1 MRARKSLIRTILVVT
16 TMPGLVSG
24 IGFSSWITV
33 SSQEIK
39 TTDIK
44 DNNARK
50 VAYSTTTN
58 LYYTTVEKALLE
70 TTSGGTTYI
79 LPGKNPSINNDCSVG
94 SGVTLCIPMTFNDA
108 NGTITAEWDGSRTN
122 GSGTNDDKNKTGIFE
137 NIITDGTHHTPS
149 DSTQQKVDKYRKNQ
163 VFLNSKLTVEQGG
176 YLYIG
181 GVNGSDESL
190 VKNQVTGQY
199 SEITMSSKASLD
211 IEGEVTCWGYIK
223 EADKSNNG
231 SNVIVEKTGTLKTPL
246 VFYDFKGGGVSVAFN
261 SAKIFPLSQWDMPN
275 IQSQLTVNYGGK
287 LVGRWMLNMN
297 NTYYSDDAQILA
309 SDHAFFNMTN
319 ENSKAVIK
327 YNPSSYL
334 YTTWTDSSFRY
345 KKGTKYDPNGKGL
358 TSFDLYGG
366 GEFGTLSVSFK
377 QEIIGEA
384 AITYN
389 IVSSKFDLPI
399 NYRYQ
404 IGLHN
409 GTFNL
414 GNKIKFMPGSLL
426 HVYEDATLNQTNN
439 VIYIQKIDYD
449 AASKDGSY
457 FYPELSSTSSIG
469 NTARLIV
476 DGTYNVN
483 SGNFGGYVETNNS
496 KGQFNISKDAGTT
509 ASVKE
514 AGYKKATI
522 GYSTV
527 ETTSTASTELV
538 ISNSGYKYKANSN
551 INFISKGNYW
561 NLSNGFTI
569 GFNIPY
575 VDEKYVIWKDGK
587 NSIPNLQID
596 DTFTLPTVDDISLNS
611 GVAVL
616 SKWKIGGKEYN
627 PGQSIIFDESI
638 LDNGLKFEPVWVAS
652 GKIITLS
659 FSIKDTDYI
668 TGITP
673 SNADVDNKHFGDSFT
688 SYKAESRSNHRG
700 DSWSGWYCVEEDKK
714 IDEKNKQFTSTL
726 NFETYPKL
734 ANNASLSFQATGS
747 SSCILPSSLIMLPDG
762 LYKQAGLLK
771 PGDIVMS
778 FNHETGRLEPTEIII
793 NDDIDEP
800 EKTYDVVHLIFDN
813 GNETDIVYEHGFFDL
828 TLNKYV
834 YFHTYD
840 ACNFIGH
847 EFVFFKNSNGQFERI
862 KLIQVI
868 INKMVTKVCSPVT
881 ANNLNI
887 ISDNMLSITGGIT
900 GLFNIFEYENESL
913 KYNIKKKNEDIKK
926 YGLLDY
932 SSFDKYLSKEL
943 YDKLPCKYM
952 AISIGK
958 GFISWNTIQSY
969 IDRWAGRL
977 LH

>member
-1 MRARKSLIRTILVVT
+1 MRARKSLIRTIFVVT

-44 DNNARK
+44 DNDARK

-122 GSGTNDDKNKTGIFE
+122 ASGTNDAKNKTGIFE

-149 DSTQQKVDKYRKNQ
+149 DSTQQKVNKYRMNQ

-231 SNVIVEKTGTLKTPL
+231 SNVIVEKSGTLKTPL
-246 VFYDFKGGGVSVAFN
+246 VFYDFKGGSVSVAFN

-287 LVGRWMLNMN
+287 LVGRWLLNMN

-319 ENSKAVIK
+319 KNSKAVIK

-345 KKGTKYDPNGKGL
+345 KKGTKYDPEGKGL

-377 QEIIGEA
+377 QEIVGEV

-389 IVSSKFDLPI
+389 IVSSNFDLPI

-414 GNKIKFMPGSLL
+414 GNKTKFMPGSLL

-439 VIYIQKIDYD
+439 VIYIQSINYD
-449 AASKDGSY
+449 EASNGGSY
-457 FYPELSSTSSIG
+457 FYPELSSSSSIG

-514 AGYKKATI
+514 AGYKKATV

-527 ETTSTASTELV
+527 ETTSTALTELV

-575 VDEKYVIWKDGK
+575 VDEYVIWKDGK

-596 DTFTLPTVDDISLNS
+596 DTFTLPTKDDISLKS
-611 GVAVL
+611 GVAVV
-616 SKWKIGGKEYN
+616 SKWKIGNKEYN
-627 PGQSIIFDESI
+627 PGQTIIFDESI
-638 LDNGLKFEPVWVAS
+638 LVNGLKFEPVWVAS
-652 GKIITLS
+652 QKIITLS
-659 FSIKDTDYI
+659 FTIRDTDYI
-668 TGITP
+668 TKITD
-673 SNADVDNKHFGDSFT
+673 SSADVDNKHFGDSFT
-688 SYKAESRSNHRG
+688 SYKAESKKDLTR
-700 DSWSGWYCVEEDKK
+700 DSWAGWYCVEEDKK
-714 IDEKNKQFTSTL
+714 IDKENKQFTSIL

-734 ANNASLSFQATGS
+734 ADKASLSFQATG

-800 EKTYDVVHLIFDN
+800 EQTYDVIHLIFDN

-834 YFHTYD
+834 YLHTYD

-847 EFVFFKNSNGQFERI
+847 EFVFFKNSNGQIERI

-868 INKMVTKVCSPVT
+868 INKMVTRVCSPVT

-887 ISDNMLSITGGIT
+887 ISDNMLSMPGGIT

-969 IDRWAGRL
+969 IDRWARRIS
-977 LH
+977 HKK

>member
-1 MRARKSLIRTILVVT
+1 MRTRKSLIRTILAVI

-108 NGTITAEWDGSRTN
+108 NGTITAEWDGSRTD
-122 GSGTNDDKNKTGIFE
+122 GSGTNDDKYKTGIFK
-137 NIITDGTHHTPS
+137 NIIIDGTHTPS
-149 DSTQQKVDKYRKNQ
+149 DSTKEKVNKYRMNQ
-163 VFLNSKLTVEQGG
+163 VFLNSKLTVEQDGH
-176 YLYIG
+176 LYIG
-181 GVNGSDESL
+181 GVNGSDENL

-211 IEGEVTCWGYIK
+211 IKGEVTCWGYIK

-231 SNVIVEKTGTLKTPL
+231 SNVIVEKTGTLKVPL
-246 VFYDFKGGGVSVAFN
+246 VFYDFKGGNVSVAFYL
-261 SAKIFPLSQWDMPN
+261 AKIFPLSQWDMPN

-287 LVGRWMLNMN
+287 LVGSWLLNMN
-297 NTYYSDDAQILA
+297 DTYFSGEAKILA
-309 SDHAFFNMTN
+309 SDNAFFNMAN

-334 YTTWTDSSFRY
+334 YTTWTDSSFWY

-358 TSFDLYGG
+358 TNFDLYGG

-377 QEIIGEA
+377 LGVIP
-384 AITYN
+384 YD
-389 IVSSKFDLPI
+389 IVSSEFDLPI

-426 HVYEDATLNQTNN
+426 HVYEEATLNQTNN
-439 VIYIQKIDYD
+439 VIYIQSINYD
-449 AASKDGSY
+449 EASKGGSY
-457 FYPELSSTSSIG
+457 SYPELSSTSSIG

-514 AGYKKATI
+514 AGYKKAKI

-575 VDEKYVIWKDGK
+575 VDKYVIWKDGK
-587 NSIPNLQID
+587 NLIPNLQID

-616 SKWKIGGKEYN
+616 SKWKIGNKEYN
-627 PGQSIIFDESI
+627 PGESIIFDKSI

-659 FSIKDTDYI
+659 FSIKDTKYI
-668 TGITP
+668 TGIDG
-673 SNADVDNKHFGDSFT
+673 SSADVNNKHFGDSFT
-688 SYKAESRSNHRG
+688 SYKAESRSKGEG
-700 DSWSGWYCVEEDKK
+700 DSWAGWYCVEEDKK
-714 IDEKNKQFTSTL
+714 IDKNNKQFTSTL

-734 ANNASLSFQATGS
+734 AEKASLSFQATG

-762 LYKQAGLLK
+762 SHKQAGLLK

-800 EKTYDVVHLIFDN
+800 EQTYDVIHLIFDN

-834 YFHTYD
+834 YLHTYD

-847 EFVFFKNSNGQFERI
+847 EFVFFKNSNSQIERI

-868 INKMVTKVCSPVT
+868 INKMVTRVCSPVT

-887 ISDNMLSITGGIT
+887 ISDNMLSMAGGIT

-913 KYNIKKKNEDIKK
+913 KYDIKKKNEDIKK

-969 IDRWAGRL
+969 IDRWARRIS
-977 LH
+977 H

>member
-50 VAYSTTTN
+50 VAYSTTTS

-122 GSGTNDDKNKTGIFE
+122 GSGTNDDKYKTGIFK
-137 NIITDGTHHTPS
+137 NLITDGTHHTPS
-149 DSTQQKVDKYRKNQ
+149 DSTQQKVDKYRMNQ

-181 GVNGSDESL
+181 GVNGSTESF

-246 VFYDFKGGGVSVAFN
+246 VFYDFKGGFTSVAFN

-287 LVGRWMLNMN
+287 LVGRWLLNMN

-334 YTTWTDSSFRY
+334 YTTWTDSSFWY
-345 KKGTKYDPNGKGL
+345 KKGTKYDPKGKGL

-389 IVSSKFDLPI
+389 IVSSNFDLPI

-449 AASKDGSY
+449 AASKGGSY
-457 FYPELSSTSSIG
+457 SYPELSSASSIG

-514 AGYKKATI
+514 AGFKKATI

-538 ISNSGYKYKANSN
+538 ISNSGYKYKTNSN

-575 VDEKYVIWKDGK
+575 VDKYVIWKNGK

-596 DTFTLPTVDDISLNS
+596 DTFTLPTVDDISLKS

-627 PGQSIIFDESI
+627 PGQSIIFDKSI
-638 LDNGLKFEPVWVAS
+638 LDNGLKFEPVWKAS
-652 GKIITLS
+652 EKIITLS
-659 FSIKDTDYI
+659 FTIKDTKYI
-668 TGITP
+668 INIDG
-673 SNADVDNKHFGDSFT
+673 SSADVDNKHFGNSFT
-688 SYKAESRSNHRG
+688 SYKAESKSNLEG
-700 DSWSGWYCVEEDKK
+700 DSWAGWYCVEEDKK
-714 IDEKNKQFTSTL
+714 IDEKKKQFTSTL

-734 ANNASLSFQATGS
+734 AEKASLSFQATG
-747 SSCILPSSLIMLPDG
+747 SSCILPSSLIMLPNG

-778 FNHETGRLEPTEIII
+778 FNHETGRLEPTELII

-800 EKTYDVVHLIFDN
+800 EQTYDVIHLIFDN

-834 YFHTYD
+834 YLHTYD

-847 EFVFFKNSNGQFERI
+847 EFVFFKNSNGQIERI

-868 INKMVTKVCSPVT
+868 INKMVTRVCSPVT

-887 ISDNMLSITGGIT
+887 ISDNMLSMPGGIT

-913 KYNIKKKNEDIKK
+913 KYNIKKKNDDIRK

-932 SSFDKYLSKEL
+932 SSFDKHLSKEL

-969 IDRWAGRL
+969 IDRWGRRI
-977 LH
+977 

>member
-1 MRARKSLIRTILVVT
+1 M
-16 TMPGLVSG
+16 
-24 IGFSSWITV
+24 
-33 SSQEIK
+33 
-39 TTDIK
+39 
-44 DNNARK
+44 
-50 VAYSTTTN
+50 
-58 LYYTTVEKALLE
+58 
-70 TTSGGTTYI
+70 
-79 LPGKNPSINNDCSVG
+79 
-94 SGVTLCIPMTFNDA
+94 
-108 NGTITAEWDGSRTN
+108 
-122 GSGTNDDKNKTGIFE
+122 
-137 NIITDGTHHTPS
+137 
-149 DSTQQKVDKYRKNQ
+149 
-163 VFLNSKLTVEQGG
+163 
-176 YLYIG
+176 
-181 GVNGSDESL
+181 
-190 VKNQVTGQY
+190 
-199 SEITMSSKASLD
+199 
-211 IEGEVTCWGYIK
+211 
-223 EADKSNNG
+223 
-231 SNVIVEKTGTLKTPL
+231 
-246 VFYDFKGGGVSVAFN
+246 
-261 SAKIFPLSQWDMPN
+261 
-275 IQSQLTVNYGGK
+275 
-287 LVGRWMLNMN
+287 
-297 NTYYSDDAQILA
+297 
-309 SDHAFFNMTN
+309 
-319 ENSKAVIK
+319 
-327 YNPSSYL
+327 
-334 YTTWTDSSFRY
+334 
-345 KKGTKYDPNGKGL
+345 
-358 TSFDLYGG
+358 YGG

-377 QEIIGEA
+377 LGVIP
-384 AITYN
+384 YD
-389 IVSSKFDLPI
+389 IVSSEFDLPI

-426 HVYEDATLNQTNN
+426 HVYEEATLNQTNN
-439 VIYIQKIDYD
+439 VIYIQSINYD
-449 AASKDGSY
+449 EASKGGSY
-457 FYPELSSTSSIG
+457 SYPELSSTSSIG

-514 AGYKKATI
+514 AGYKKAKI

-575 VDEKYVIWKDGK
+575 VDKYVIWKDGK
-587 NSIPNLQID
+587 NLIPNLQID

-616 SKWKIGGKEYN
+616 SKWKIGNKEYN
-627 PGQSIIFDESI
+627 PGESIIFDKSI

-659 FSIKDTDYI
+659 FSIKDTKYI
-668 TGITP
+668 TGIDG
-673 SNADVDNKHFGDSFT
+673 SSADVNNKHFGDSFT
-688 SYKAESRSNHRG
+688 SYKAESRSKGEG
-700 DSWSGWYCVEEDKK
+700 DSWAGWYCVEEDKK
-714 IDEKNKQFTSTL
+714 IDKNNKQFTSTL

-734 ANNASLSFQATGS
+734 AEKASLSFQATG

-762 LYKQAGLLK
+762 SHKQAGLLK

-800 EKTYDVVHLIFDN
+800 EQTYDVIRLIFDN

-834 YFHTYD
+834 YLHTYD

-847 EFVFFKNSNGQFERI
+847 EFVFFKNSNSQIERI

-868 INKMVTKVCSPVT
+868 INKMVTRVCSPVT

-887 ISDNMLSITGGIT
+887 ISDNMLSMAGGIT

-932 SSFDKYLSKEL
+932 PSFDKYLSKEL

-958 GFISWNTIQSY
+958 GFISWSTIQSY

>member
-108 NGTITAEWDGSRTN
+108 NGTITAEWDGSRTD
-122 GSGTNDDKNKTGIFE
+122 GSGTNDDKNKTGIFK

-149 DSTQQKVDKYRKNQ
+149 DSTKEKVNKFRMNQ

-246 VFYDFKGGGVSVAFN
+246 VFYDFKGGFVSVAFN
-261 SAKIFPLSQWDMPN
+261 SEKIFPLSQWDMPN

-287 LVGRWMLNMN
+287 LVGRWLLNMN
-297 NTYYSDDAQILA
+297 DTYYSGEAKILA

-327 YNPSSYL
+327 YNPYSYL

-345 KKGTKYDPNGKGL
+345 KKGTKYDPKGGL
-358 TSFDLYGG
+358 TNFDLYGG
-366 GEFGTLSVSFK
+366 GAFGTLSVSLK
-377 QEIIGEA
+377 QKIVGQA

-389 IVSSKFDLPI
+389 IVSSNFDLPI

-414 GNKIKFMPGSLL
+414 GNKIKFMPGSSL

-439 VIYIQKIDYD
+439 VIYIQSINYD
-449 AASKDGSY
+449 EASKDGSY
-457 FYPELSSTSSIG
+457 FYPELSSTSLIG

-514 AGYKKATI
+514 AGYQSATKI
-522 GYSTV
+522 SY
-527 ETTSTASTELV
+527 TTSTASTELV
-538 ISNSGYKYKANSN
+538 ISNSGYKYEANSN

-575 VDEKYVIWKDGK
+575 IDERYVIWKDGK

-611 GVAVL
+611 GVAVV
-616 SKWKIGGKEYN
+616 SKWKIGDKEYN
-627 PGQSIIFDESI
+627 PGQSIILDKFI
-638 LDNGLKFEPVWVAS
+638 LVNGLKFEPVWVAS
-652 GKIITLS
+652 QKIITLS
-659 FSIKDTDYI
+659 FSIKDTDVI
-668 TGITP
+668 TGIIPDSST
-673 SNADVDNKHFGDSFT
+673 NVNNKHFGDSFT
-688 SYKAESRSNHRG
+688 SYKAESMTKGNK
-700 DSWSGWYCVEEDKK
+700 DSWTGWYCVEEGKK
-714 IDEKNKQFTSTL
+714 IDEEKKQFTSTL

-778 FNHETGRLEPTEIII
+778 FNHETGRLEPAEIII
-793 NDDIDEP
+793 NDDIDKP
-800 EKTYDVVHLIFDN
+800 EQTYDVIHLIFDN

-834 YFHTYD
+834 YLHTYD

-847 EFVFFKNSNGQFERI
+847 EFVFFKNLNGQIERI

-868 INKMVTKVCSPVT
+868 INKMVTRVCSPVT

-887 ISDNMLSITGGIT
+887 ILDNMLSITGGIT

-932 SSFDKYLSKEL
+932 SSFDKYLPKEL

-969 IDRWAGRL
+969 IDRWARRL
-977 LH
+977 SH

>member
-1 MRARKSLIRTILVVT
+1 MRTRKSLIRTILAVI

-108 NGTITAEWDGSRTN
+108 NGTITAEWDGSRTD
-122 GSGTNDDKNKTGIFE
+122 GSGTNDDKYKTGIFK
-137 NIITDGTHHTPS
+137 NIIIDGTHTPS
-149 DSTQQKVDKYRKNQ
+149 DSTKEKVNKYRMNQ
-163 VFLNSKLTVEQGG
+163 VFLNSKLTVEQDGH
-176 YLYIG
+176 LYIG
-181 GVNGSDESL
+181 GVNGSDENL

-211 IEGEVTCWGYIK
+211 IKGEVTCWGYIK

-231 SNVIVEKTGTLKTPL
+231 SNVIVEKTGTLKVPL
-246 VFYDFKGGGVSVAFN
+246 VFYDFKGGNVSVAFYL
-261 SAKIFPLSQWDMPN
+261 AKIFPLSQWDMPN

-287 LVGRWMLNMN
+287 LVGSWLLNMN
-297 NTYYSDDAQILA
+297 DTYFSGEAKILA
-309 SDHAFFNMTN
+309 SDNAFFNMAN

-334 YTTWTDSSFRY
+334 YTTWTDSSFWY

-358 TSFDLYGG
+358 TNFDLYGG

-377 QEIIGEA
+377 LGVIP
-384 AITYN
+384 YD
-389 IVSSKFDLPI
+389 IVSSEFDLPI

-426 HVYEDATLNQTNN
+426 HVYEEATLNQTNN
-439 VIYIQKIDYD
+439 VIYIQSINYD
-449 AASKDGSY
+449 EASKGGSY
-457 FYPELSSTSSIG
+457 SYPELSSTSSIG

-514 AGYKKATI
+514 AGYKKAKI

-575 VDEKYVIWKDGK
+575 VDKYVIWKDGK
-587 NSIPNLQID
+587 NLILNLQID

-616 SKWKIGGKEYN
+616 SKWKIGNKEYN
-627 PGQSIIFDESI
+627 PGESIIFDKSI

-659 FSIKDTDYI
+659 FSIKDTKYI
-668 TGITP
+668 TGIDG
-673 SNADVDNKHFGDSFT
+673 SSADVNNKHFGDSFT
-688 SYKAESRSNHRG
+688 SYKAESRSNLKG
-700 DSWSGWYCVEEDKK
+700 DSWAGWYCVEEDKK
-714 IDEKNKQFTSTL
+714 IDKNNKQFTSTL

-734 ANNASLSFQATGS
+734 AEKASLSFQATG

-762 LYKQAGLLK
+762 SHKQAGLLK

-800 EKTYDVVHLIFDN
+800 EQTYDVIHLIFDN

-834 YFHTYD
+834 YLHTYD

-847 EFVFFKNSNGQFERI
+847 EFVFFKNSNSQIERI

-868 INKMVTKVCSPVT
+868 INKMVTRVCSPVT

-887 ISDNMLSITGGIT
+887 ISDNMLSMAGGIT

-932 SSFDKYLSKEL
+932 PSFDKYLSKEL

-969 IDRWAGRL
+969 IDRWARRIS
-977 LH
+977 H

>member
-16 TMPGLVSG
+16 TMLGLVSG

-44 DNNARK
+44 DNDARK

-79 LPGKNPSINNDCSVG
+79 LPGKNPSINSDCSVS

-108 NGTITAEWDGSRTN
+108 NGTITAEWDGSRTD
-122 GSGTNDDKNKTGIFE
+122 GSGTNDDKYKTGIFK
-137 NIITDGTHHTPS
+137 NIIIDGTHTPS
-149 DSTQQKVDKYRKNQ
+149 DSTQQKVDKYRMNQ
-163 VFLNSKLTVEQGG
+163 VFLNAKLTVEQGG

-181 GVNGSDESL
+181 GVNGSDENL

-231 SNVIVEKTGTLKTPL
+231 SNVIVEKTGTLKVPL
-246 VFYDFKGGGVSVAFN
+246 VFYDFKGGGVSVAFYLAN
-261 SAKIFPLSQWDMPN
+261 IFPLSQWDMPN

-287 LVGRWMLNMN
+287 LVGRWLLNMN
-297 NTYYSDDAQILA
+297 DTYFSGDAQILA
-309 SDHAFFNMTN
+309 SDKAFFNMTN
-319 ENSKAVIK
+319 ENCKAVIK

-334 YTTWTDSSFRY
+334 YTTWTDSSFSY

-358 TSFDLYGG
+358 TIFDLYGG
-366 GEFGTLSVSFK
+366 GAFGTLSVSFK
-377 QEIIGEA
+377 LG
-384 AITYN
+384 AIPYD
-389 IVSSKFDLPI
+389 IVSSNFDLPI

-426 HVYEDATLNQTNN
+426 HVYEDATLNQANN
-439 VIYIQKIDYD
+439 IIYIQSINYD
-449 AASKDGSY
+449 EASKGGSY

-522 GYSTV
+522 GYSAV
-527 ETTSTASTELV
+527 ETTATSSTELV

-575 VDEKYVIWKDGK
+575 VDKYVIWKDGK
-587 NSIPNLQID
+587 NSISNLQID
-596 DTFTLPTVDDISLNS
+596 DTFTLPTVDDISLKS

-616 SKWKIGGKEYN
+616 SKWKIGDKEYN
-627 PGQSIIFDESI
+627 PGESIILDESI
-638 LDNGLKFEPVWVAS
+638 LVNGLKFEPVWVAS

-659 FSIKDTDYI
+659 FSIRDTKYI
-668 TGITP
+668 TNIDG
-673 SNADVDNKHFGDSFT
+673 SSADVNNKHFGDSFT
-688 SYKAESRSNHRG
+688 SYIAESRSKNG
-700 DSWSGWYCVEEDKK
+700 NDSWAGWYCVEEDKK

-734 ANNASLSFQATGS
+734 ADKASLSFQATG

-762 LYKQAGLLK
+762 SYKQAGLLK

-800 EKTYDVVHLIFDN
+800 EQTYDVVHLIFDN

-834 YFHTYD
+834 YLHTYD

-847 EFVFFKNSNGQFERI
+847 EFVFFKNPNGQIERI

-868 INKMVTKVCSPVT
+868 INKMVTRVCSPVT

-887 ISDNMLSITGGIT
+887 ISDNMLSMPGGIT

-913 KYNIKKKNEDIKK
+913 KYNIKKKNDDIRK

-969 IDRWAGRL
+969 IDRWARRIS
-977 LH
+977 H

>member
-1 MRARKSLIRTILVVT
+1 MRTRKSLIRAILAVI

-44 DNNARK
+44 DNDARK

-122 GSGTNDDKNKTGIFE
+122 GSGTNDAKNKTGIFE

-149 DSTQQKVDKYRKNQ
+149 DSTQQKVNKYRMNQ

-246 VFYDFKGGGVSVAFN
+246 VFYDFKGGSVSVAFN

-287 LVGRWMLNMN
+287 LVGRWLLNMN

-319 ENSKAVIK
+319 KNSKAVIK

-345 KKGTKYDPNGKGL
+345 KKGTKYDPEGKGL

-377 QEIIGEA
+377 QEIVGEV

-389 IVSSKFDLPI
+389 IVSSNFDLPI

-414 GNKIKFMPGSLL
+414 GNKTKFMPGSLL

-439 VIYIQKIDYD
+439 VIYIQSINYD
-449 AASKDGSY
+449 EASKDGSY
-457 FYPELSSTSSIG
+457 FYPELSSSSSIG

-514 AGYKKATI
+514 AGYKKATV

-575 VDEKYVIWKDGK
+575 VDEYVIWKDGK

-596 DTFTLPTVDDISLNS
+596 DTFTLPTKDDISLKS
-611 GVAVL
+611 GVAVV
-616 SKWKIGGKEYN
+616 SKWKIGNKEYN
-627 PGQSIIFDESI
+627 PGQTIIFDESI
-638 LDNGLKFEPVWVAS
+638 LVNGLKFEPVWVAS
-652 GKIITLS
+652 QKIITLS
-659 FSIKDTDYI
+659 FTIRDTDYI
-668 TGITP
+668 TKITD
-673 SNADVDNKHFGDSFT
+673 SSADVDNKHFGDSFT
-688 SYKAESRSNHRG
+688 SYEAESIKRG
-700 DSWSGWYCVEEDKK
+700 ARDSWAGWYCVEEDKK
-714 IDEKNKQFTSTL
+714 IDKENKQFTSIL

-734 ANNASLSFQATGS
+734 ADKASLSFQATG

-800 EKTYDVVHLIFDN
+800 EQTYDVIHLIFDN

-834 YFHTYD
+834 YLHTYD

-847 EFVFFKNSNGQFERI
+847 EFVFFKNSNGQIERI

-868 INKMVTKVCSPVT
+868 INKMVTRVCSPVT

-887 ISDNMLSITGGIT
+887 ISDNMLSMPGGIT

-969 IDRWAGRL
+969 IDRWARRIS
-977 LH
+977 HKK

>member
-1 MRARKSLIRTILVVT
+1 MRTRKSLIRTILAVI

-108 NGTITAEWDGSRTN
+108 NGTITAEWDGSRTD
-122 GSGTNDDKNKTGIFE
+122 GSGTNDDKYKTGIFK
-137 NIITDGTHHTPS
+137 NIIIDGTHTPS
-149 DSTQQKVDKYRKNQ
+149 DSTKEKVNKYRMNQ
-163 VFLNSKLTVEQGG
+163 VFLNSKLTVEQDGH
-176 YLYIG
+176 LYIG
-181 GVNGSDESL
+181 GVNGSDENL

-211 IEGEVTCWGYIK
+211 IKGEVTCWGYIK

-231 SNVIVEKTGTLKTPL
+231 SNVIVEKTGTLKVPL
-246 VFYDFKGGGVSVAFN
+246 VFYDFKGGNVSVAFYL
-261 SAKIFPLSQWDMPN
+261 AKIFPLSQWDMPN

-287 LVGRWMLNMN
+287 LVGSWLLNMN
-297 NTYYSDDAQILA
+297 DTYFSGEAKILA
-309 SDHAFFNMTN
+309 SDNAFFNMAN

-334 YTTWTDSSFRY
+334 YTTWTDSSFWY

-358 TSFDLYGG
+358 TNFDLYGG

-377 QEIIGEA
+377 LGVVP
-384 AITYN
+384 YD
-389 IVSSKFDLPI
+389 IVSSEFDLPI

-426 HVYEDATLNQTNN
+426 HVYEEATLNQTNN
-439 VIYIQKIDYD
+439 VIYIQSINYD
-449 AASKDGSY
+449 EASKGGSY
-457 FYPELSSTSSIG
+457 SYPELSSTSSIG

-514 AGYKKATI
+514 AGYKKAKI

-575 VDEKYVIWKDGK
+575 VDKYVIWKDGK
-587 NSIPNLQID
+587 KLIPNLQID

-616 SKWKIGGKEYN
+616 SKWKIGNKEYN
-627 PGQSIIFDESI
+627 PGESIIFDKSI

-659 FSIKDTDYI
+659 FSIKDTKFI
-668 TGITP
+668 TGIDG
-673 SNADVDNKHFGDSFT
+673 SSADVNNKHFGDSFT
-688 SYKAESRSNHRG
+688 SYKAESRSNWEG
-700 DSWSGWYCVEEDKK
+700 DSWAGWYCVEEDKK
-714 IDEKNKQFTSTL
+714 IDKNNKQFTSTL

-734 ANNASLSFQATGS
+734 AEKASLSFQATG

-762 LYKQAGLLK
+762 SYKQAGLLK

-800 EKTYDVVHLIFDN
+800 EQTYDVIHLIFDN

-834 YFHTYD
+834 YLHTYD

-847 EFVFFKNSNGQFERI
+847 EFVFFKNSNSQIERI

-868 INKMVTKVCSPVT
+868 INKMVTRVCSPVT

-887 ISDNMLSITGGIT
+887 ILDNVLSMPGGIT

-932 SSFDKYLSKEL
+932 PSFDKYLSKEL

-969 IDRWAGRL
+969 IDRWARRIS
-977 LH
+977 H

>member
-122 GSGTNDDKNKTGIFE
+122 GSGTNDDKYKTGIFK

-149 DSTQQKVDKYRKNQ
+149 DSTQQKVDKYRMNQ

-181 GVNGSDESL
+181 GVNGSTESF

-199 SEITMSSKASLD
+199 SEITMSYKASLD

-223 EADKSNNG
+223 EADKPNNG
-231 SNVIVEKTGTLKTPL
+231 SNVIVEKTGTLKVPL
-246 VFYDFKGGGVSVAFN
+246 VFYDFKGGNVSVAFYL
-261 SAKIFPLSQWDMPN
+261 AKIFPLSQWDMPN

-287 LVGRWMLNMN
+287 LVGRWLLNMN
-297 NTYYSDDAQILA
+297 DTYYSDDAQILA
-309 SDHAFFNMTN
+309 SDHAFFIMTN

-345 KKGTKYDPNGKGL
+345 KKGTKYDPKGIGL

-377 QEIIGEA
+377 LGVIP
-384 AITYN
+384 YN
-389 IVSSKFDLPI
+389 IISSEFDLPI

-414 GNKIKFMPGSLL
+414 GNKIKFMPGSSL

-449 AASKDGSY
+449 AASKGGSY
-457 FYPELSSTSSIG
+457 SYPELSSTSSIG

-514 AGYKKATI
+514 AGYKKATV
-522 GYSTV
+522 GYSPV

-551 INFISKGNYW
+551 TNFISKGNCW

-575 VDEKYVIWKDGK
+575 VDKYVIWKDGK

-596 DTFTLPTVDDISLNS
+596 DTFILPTVDDISLKS
-611 GVAVL
+611 GVAVV
-616 SKWKIGGKEYN
+616 SKWKIGDKEYN

-638 LDNGLKFEPVWVAS
+638 LVNGLKFEPVWVAS
-652 GKIITLS
+652 EKIITLR
-659 FSIKDTDYI
+659 FSIKDTDVI
-668 TGITP
+668 TGIIPDSST
-673 SNADVDNKHFGDSFT
+673 NVNNKHFGDSFT
-688 SYKAESRSNHRG
+688 SYKAESMTKGNK
-700 DSWSGWYCVEEDKK
+700 DSWTGWYCVEEEKK
-714 IDEKNKQFTSTL
+714 IDEEKKQFTSTL

-778 FNHETGRLEPTEIII
+778 FNHETGRLEPAEIII
-793 NDDIDEP
+793 NDDIDKP
-800 EKTYDVVHLIFDN
+800 EQTYDVIHLIFDN

-834 YFHTYD
+834 YLHTYD

-847 EFVFFKNSNGQFERI
+847 EFVFFKNSNGQIERI

-868 INKMVTKVCSPVT
+868 INKMVTRVCSPVT

-887 ISDNMLSITGGIT
+887 ILDNMLSITGGIT

-969 IDRWAGRL
+969 IDKWAGRL

>member
-108 NGTITAEWDGSRTN
+108 NGTITAEWDGSRTD
-122 GSGTNDDKNKTGIFE
+122 GSGTNDDKYKTGIFK
-137 NIITDGTHHTPS
+137 NIIIDGTHHTPS
-149 DSTQQKVDKYRKNQ
+149 DSTKEKVAKYRMNQ

-181 GVNGSDESL
+181 GVNGSTESF

-211 IEGEVTCWGYIK
+211 IKGEVTCWGYIK

-231 SNVIVEKTGTLKTPL
+231 SNVIVEKTGTLKVPL
-246 VFYDFKGGGVSVAFN
+246 VFYDFKGGNVSVAFYI
-261 SAKIFPLSQWDMPN
+261 AKIFPLSQWDMPN

-287 LVGRWMLNMN
+287 LVGCWLLNMN
-297 NTYYSDDAQILA
+297 DTYFSGKAQILA
-309 SDHAFFNMTN
+309 SDNAFFNMAN

-334 YTTWTDSSFRY
+334 YTTWTDSSFWY

-377 QEIIGEA
+377 LGVIP
-384 AITYN
+384 YD
-389 IVSSKFDLPI
+389 IVSSNFDLPI

-449 AASKDGSY
+449 AASEGGSY

-514 AGYKKATI
+514 AGYKKAAV
-522 GYSTV
+522 GYSAV
-527 ETTSTASTELV
+527 ETTSTASTKLV
-538 ISNSGYKYKANSN
+538 ISNSGYEYETNSN
-551 INFISKGNYW
+551 TNFTSKGNYW

-575 VDEKYVIWKDGK
+575 IDERYVIWKDRK

-611 GVAVL
+611 GVAVV
-616 SKWKIGGKEYN
+616 SKWKIGDKEYN
-627 PGQSIIFDESI
+627 PGQSIILDKFI
-638 LDNGLKFEPVWVAS
+638 LVNGLKFEPVWVAS

-659 FSIKDTDYI
+659 FSVGDADADKKYIK
-668 TGITP
+668 ITP
-673 SNADVDNKHFGDSFT
+673 SNADVAYKKFNDSFT
-688 SYKAESRSNHRG
+688 SYKAESQSKNG
-700 DSWSGWYCVEEDKK
+700 QDSWAGWYCVEEGKK
-714 IDEKNKQFTSTL
+714 IDEEKKQFTSTL

-734 ANNASLSFQATGS
+734 ADKASLSFQATAR
-747 SSCILPSSLIMLPDG
+747 CILPSSLIMLPDG
-762 LYKQAGLLK
+762 
-771 PGDIVMS
+771 
-778 FNHETGRLEPTEIII
+778 
-793 NDDIDEP
+793 
-800 EKTYDVVHLIFDN
+800 
-813 GNETDIVYEHGFFDL
+813 
-828 TLNKYV
+828 
-834 YFHTYD
+834 
-840 ACNFIGH
+840 FI
-847 EFVFFKNSNGQFERI
+847 
-862 KLIQVI
+862 
-868 INKMVTKVCSPVT
+868 
-881 ANNLNI
+881 
-887 ISDNMLSITGGIT
+887 
-900 GLFNIFEYENESL
+900 
-913 KYNIKKKNEDIKK
+913 
-926 YGLLDY
+926 
-932 SSFDKYLSKEL
+932 
-943 YDKLPCKYM
+943 
-952 AISIGK
+952 
-958 GFISWNTIQSY
+958 
-969 IDRWAGRL
+969 
-977 LH
+977 

>member
-1 MRARKSLIRTILVVT
+1 MRTRKSLIRAILAVI

-44 DNNARK
+44 DNDARK

-122 GSGTNDDKNKTGIFE
+122 GSGTNDAKNKTGIFE

-149 DSTQQKVDKYRKNQ
+149 DSTQQKVNKYRMNQ
-163 VFLNSKLTVEQGG
+163 VFLNSKLSVEQGG

-246 VFYDFKGGGVSVAFN
+246 VFYDFKGGSVSVAFN

-287 LVGRWMLNMN
+287 LVGRWLLNMN

-319 ENSKAVIK
+319 KNSKAVIK

-345 KKGTKYDPNGKGL
+345 KKGTKYDPEGKGL

-377 QEIIGEA
+377 QEIVGEV

-389 IVSSKFDLPI
+389 IVSSNFDLPI

-414 GNKIKFMPGSLL
+414 GNKTKFMPGSLL

-439 VIYIQKIDYD
+439 VIYIQSINYD
-449 AASKDGSY
+449 EASKDGSY
-457 FYPELSSTSSIG
+457 FYPELSSSSSIG

-514 AGYKKATI
+514 AGYKKATV

-527 ETTSTASTELV
+527 ETTSSASTELV

-575 VDEKYVIWKDGK
+575 VDKYVIWKDGK

-596 DTFTLPTVDDISLNS
+596 DTFTLPTKDDISLMS

-627 PGQSIIFDESI
+627 PGQTIIFDESI
-638 LDNGLKFEPVWVAS
+638 LVNGLKFEPVWVAS
-652 GKIITLS
+652 QKIITLS
-659 FSIKDTDYI
+659 FTIKDTKYI
-668 TGITP
+668 TNIDG
-673 SNADVDNKHFGDSFT
+673 SSADVNDKHFGNSFT
-688 SYKAESRSNHRG
+688 SYKAESESNWKG
-700 DSWSGWYCVEEDKK
+700 DSWAGWYCVEEDKK
-714 IDEKNKQFTSTL
+714 IDEEKKQFTSTL

-734 ANNASLSFQATGS
+734 AEKASLSFQATG

-800 EKTYDVVHLIFDN
+800 EQTYDVIHLIFDN

-834 YFHTYD
+834 YLHTYD

-847 EFVFFKNSNGQFERI
+847 EFVFFKNSNGQIERI

-868 INKMVTKVCSPVT
+868 INKMVTRVCSPVT

-887 ISDNMLSITGGIT
+887 ISDNMLSMPGGIT

-969 IDRWAGRL
+969 IDRWARRIS
-977 LH
+977 HKK

>member
-1 MRARKSLIRTILVVT
+1 MRTRKSLIRTILAVI

-108 NGTITAEWDGSRTN
+108 NGTITAEWDGSRTD
-122 GSGTNDDKNKTGIFE
+122 GSGTNDDKYKTGIFK
-137 NIITDGTHHTPS
+137 NIIIDGTHTPS
-149 DSTQQKVDKYRKNQ
+149 DSTKEKVNKYRMNQ
-163 VFLNSKLTVEQGG
+163 VFLNSKLTVEQDGH
-176 YLYIG
+176 LYIG
-181 GVNGSDESL
+181 GVNGSDENL

-211 IEGEVTCWGYIK
+211 IKGEVTCWGYIK

-231 SNVIVEKTGTLKTPL
+231 SNVIVEKTGTLKVPL
-246 VFYDFKGGGVSVAFN
+246 VFYDFKGGNVSVAFYL
-261 SAKIFPLSQWDMPN
+261 AKIFPLSQWDMPN

-287 LVGRWMLNMN
+287 LVGSWLLNMN
-297 NTYYSDDAQILA
+297 DTYFSGEAKILA
-309 SDHAFFNMTN
+309 SDNAFFNMAN

-334 YTTWTDSSFRY
+334 YTTWTDSSFWY

-358 TSFDLYGG
+358 TNFDLYGG

-377 QEIIGEA
+377 LGVIP
-384 AITYN
+384 YD
-389 IVSSKFDLPI
+389 IVSSEFDLPI

-426 HVYEDATLNQTNN
+426 HVYEEATLNQTNN
-439 VIYIQKIDYD
+439 VIYIQSINYD
-449 AASKDGSY
+449 EASKGGSY
-457 FYPELSSTSSIG
+457 SYPELSSTSSIG

-514 AGYKKATI
+514 AGYKKAKI

-538 ISNSGYKYKANSN
+538 ISNSGYKYKAISN

-575 VDEKYVIWKDGK
+575 VDKYVIWKDGK
-587 NSIPNLQID
+587 NLIPNLQID

-616 SKWKIGGKEYN
+616 SKWKIGNKEYN
-627 PGQSIIFDESI
+627 PGESIIFDKSI

-659 FSIKDTDYI
+659 FSIKDTKYI
-668 TGITP
+668 TGIDG
-673 SNADVDNKHFGDSFT
+673 SSADVNNKHFGDSFT
-688 SYKAESRSNHRG
+688 SYKAESRSNLKG
-700 DSWSGWYCVEEDKK
+700 DSWAGWYCVEEDKK
-714 IDEKNKQFTSTL
+714 IDKNNKQFTSTL

-734 ANNASLSFQATGS
+734 AEKASLSFQATG

-762 LYKQAGLLK
+762 SHKQAGLLK

-800 EKTYDVVHLIFDN
+800 EQTYDVIHLIFDN

-834 YFHTYD
+834 YLHTYD

-847 EFVFFKNSNGQFERI
+847 EFVFFKNSNSQIERI

-868 INKMVTKVCSPVT
+868 INKMVTRVCSPVT

-887 ISDNMLSITGGIT
+887 ISDNMLSMAGGIT

-958 GFISWNTIQSY
+958 GFISWSTIQSY

>member
-70 TTSGGTTYI
+70 TNSGGTTYI

-122 GSGTNDDKNKTGIFE
+122 GSGTNDDKYKTGIFK

-149 DSTQQKVDKYRKNQ
+149 DSTQQKVDKYRMNQ

-181 GVNGSDESL
+181 GVNGSTESF

-246 VFYDFKGGGVSVAFN
+246 VFYDFKGGFASVAFN
-261 SAKIFPLSQWDMPN
+261 SEKIFPLSQWDMPN

-287 LVGRWMLNMN
+287 LVGRWLLNMN
-297 NTYYSDDAQILA
+297 NTYYSDDGQILA

-334 YTTWTDSSFRY
+334 YTTWTDSSFWY
-345 KKGTKYDPNGKGL
+345 KKGTKYDPKGKGL

-389 IVSSKFDLPI
+389 IVSSNFDLPI

-449 AASKDGSY
+449 AASKGGSY
-457 FYPELSSTSSIG
+457 SYPELSSASSIG

-514 AGYKKATI
+514 AGFKKATI

-575 VDEKYVIWKDGK
+575 VDKYVIWKNGK
-587 NSIPNLQID
+587 NSISNLQID
-596 DTFTLPTVDDISLNS
+596 DTFTLPTKDDISLKS

-638 LDNGLKFEPVWVAS
+638 LVNGLKFEPVWVAS

-659 FSIKDTDYI
+659 FSIRDTKYI
-668 TGITP
+668 TNIDG
-673 SNADVDNKHFGDSFT
+673 SSADVNDKHFGNSFT
-688 SYKAESRSNHRG
+688 SYKAESKSNLEG
-700 DSWSGWYCVEEDKK
+700 DSWAGWYCVEEDKK

-734 ANNASLSFQATGS
+734 ADKASLSFQATG

-778 FNHETGRLEPTEIII
+778 FNHETGRLEPTELII

-800 EKTYDVVHLIFDN
+800 EQTYDVIHLIFDN

-834 YFHTYD
+834 YLHTYD

-847 EFVFFKNSNGQFERI
+847 EFVFFKNSNGQIERI

-868 INKMVTKVCSPVT
+868 INKMVTRVCSPVT

-887 ISDNMLSITGGIT
+887 ISDNMLSMPGGIT

-913 KYNIKKKNEDIKK
+913 KYNIKKKNEDIRK

>member
-1 MRARKSLIRTILVVT
+1 MRERKSLIRAILAVI

-44 DNNARK
+44 DNDARK
-50 VAYSTTTN
+50 VAYSTTTK

-70 TTSGGTTYI
+70 TKSGGTTYI
-79 LPGKNPSINNDCSVG
+79 LPGKNPSINNDCSVV
-94 SGVTLCIPMTFNDA
+94 SGVTLCLPMTFNDDK
-108 NGTITAEWDGSRTN
+108 GTITAEWDGSRTD
-122 GSGTNDDKNKTGIFE
+122 GSKTKDDKYTTGIFK
-137 NIITDGTHHTPS
+137 NISTDGTHHTPS
-149 DSTQQKVDKYRKNQ
+149 DSTQEKVDKYRMNQ

-181 GVNGSDESL
+181 GVNGSDEIP

-211 IEGEVTCWGYIK
+211 IEGEVICWGYIK

-231 SNVIVEKTGTLKTPL
+231 SNVIVEKTGTLKVPL
-246 VFYDFKGGGVSVAFN
+246 VFYDFKGGNVSVTFYTE
-261 SAKIFPLSQWDMPN
+261 KIFPLSQWDMPN

-287 LVGRWMLNMN
+287 LVGRWLLNMN
-297 NTYYSDDAQILA
+297 DTYYSDEAQILA
-309 SDHAFFNMTN
+309 SDHAFFIMTN

-345 KKGTKYDPNGKGL
+345 KKGTKYDPKGKGL

-366 GEFGTLSVSFK
+366 GAFGTLSVGFK
-377 QEIIGEA
+377 FGL
-384 AITYN
+384 TSYN
-389 IVSSKFDLPI
+389 IVSSEFDLPI

-414 GNKIKFMPGSLL
+414 GNKIKFMPGSSL

-439 VIYIQKIDYD
+439 VIYIQSINYD
-449 AASKDGSY
+449 EASKDGSY

-514 AGYKKATI
+514 AGYKKEKIIYLA
-522 GYSTV
+522 V
-527 ETTSTASTELV
+527 KTTPTASTELV

-551 INFISKGNYW
+551 TNFTSKGNYW

-575 VDEKYVIWKDGK
+575 VDKYVIWKDGK
-587 NSIPNLQID
+587 NSITNLQID
-596 DTFTLPTVDDISLNS
+596 DTFTLPTVDDISLKS
-611 GVAVL
+611 EVAVV
-616 SKWKIGGKEYN
+616 SKWKIGDKEYN
-627 PGQSIIFDESI
+627 PGQSIIFDKFI

-652 GKIITLS
+652 QKIISLS

-668 TGITP
+668 TKITD
-673 SNADVDNKHFGDSFT
+673 SSADVDNKHFGDSFT
-688 SYKAESRSNHRG
+688 SYKAESKSKGNK
-700 DSWSGWYCVEEDKK
+700 DSWAGWYCVEEDKK

-734 ANNASLSFQATGS
+734 ADKASLSFQATG

-800 EKTYDVVHLIFDN
+800 EQTYDVIHLIFDN

-847 EFVFFKNSNGQFERI
+847 EFVFFKNSNGQIERI
-862 KLIQVI
+862 KLIRVI
-868 INKMVTKVCSPVT
+868 INKMATRVCSPVT

-932 SSFDKYLSKEL
+932 SSFDKYLSIEL

-969 IDRWAGRL
+969 IDRWGRRISL
-977 LH
+977 

>member
-1 MRARKSLIRTILVVT
+1 M
-16 TMPGLVSG
+16 
-24 IGFSSWITV
+24 
-33 SSQEIK
+33 
-39 TTDIK
+39 
-44 DNNARK
+44 
-50 VAYSTTTN
+50 
-58 LYYTTVEKALLE
+58 
-70 TTSGGTTYI
+70 
-79 LPGKNPSINNDCSVG
+79 
-94 SGVTLCIPMTFNDA
+94 
-108 NGTITAEWDGSRTN
+108 
-122 GSGTNDDKNKTGIFE
+122 
-137 NIITDGTHHTPS
+137 
-149 DSTQQKVDKYRKNQ
+149 
-163 VFLNSKLTVEQGG
+163 
-176 YLYIG
+176 
-181 GVNGSDESL
+181 
-190 VKNQVTGQY
+190 
-199 SEITMSSKASLD
+199 
-211 IEGEVTCWGYIK
+211 
-223 EADKSNNG
+223 
-231 SNVIVEKTGTLKTPL
+231 
-246 VFYDFKGGGVSVAFN
+246 
-261 SAKIFPLSQWDMPN
+261 
-275 IQSQLTVNYGGK
+275 
-287 LVGRWMLNMN
+287 
-297 NTYYSDDAQILA
+297 
-309 SDHAFFNMTN
+309 
-319 ENSKAVIK
+319 
-327 YNPSSYL
+327 
-334 YTTWTDSSFRY
+334 
-345 KKGTKYDPNGKGL
+345 
-358 TSFDLYGG
+358 YGG

-377 QEIIGEA
+377 LGVIP
-384 AITYN
+384 YD
-389 IVSSKFDLPI
+389 IVSSEFDLPI

-426 HVYEDATLNQTNN
+426 HVYEEATLNQTNN
-439 VIYIQKIDYD
+439 VIYIQSINYD
-449 AASKDGSY
+449 EASKGGSY
-457 FYPELSSTSSIG
+457 SYPELSSTSSIG

-514 AGYKKATI
+514 AGYKKAKI

-575 VDEKYVIWKDGK
+575 VDKYVIWKDGK
-587 NSIPNLQID
+587 NLIPNLQID

-616 SKWKIGGKEYN
+616 SKWKIGNKEYN
-627 PGQSIIFDESI
+627 PGESIIFDKSI

-659 FSIKDTDYI
+659 FSIKDTKYI
-668 TGITP
+668 TGIDG
-673 SNADVDNKHFGDSFT
+673 SSADVNNKHFGDSFT
-688 SYKAESRSNHRG
+688 SYKAESRSKGEG
-700 DSWSGWYCVEEDKK
+700 DSWAGWYCVEEDKK
-714 IDEKNKQFTSTL
+714 IDKNNKQFTSTL

-734 ANNASLSFQATGS
+734 AEKASLSFQATG

-762 LYKQAGLLK
+762 SHKQAGLLK

-800 EKTYDVVHLIFDN
+800 EQTYDVIHLIFDN

-834 YFHTYD
+834 YLHTYD

-847 EFVFFKNSNGQFERI
+847 EFVFFKNSNSQIERI

-868 INKMVTKVCSPVT
+868 INKMVTRVCSPVT

-887 ISDNMLSITGGIT
+887 ISDNMLSMAGGIT

-932 SSFDKYLSKEL
+932 PSFDKYLSKEL

-958 GFISWNTIQSY
+958 GFISWSTIQSY

>member
-1 MRARKSLIRTILVVT
+1 MRARKSLIRAILAVI

-44 DNNARK
+44 DNDARK
-50 VAYSTTTN
+50 VAYSTTTK

-70 TTSGGTTYI
+70 TSSGGTTYI
-79 LPGKNPSINNDCSVG
+79 LPGKNPSINNDCSVV

-122 GSGTNDDKNKTGIFE
+122 DSGTKDDKYTTGIFK

-149 DSTQQKVDKYRKNQ
+149 DSTQGKVDKYRMNQ

-181 GVNGSDESL
+181 GVNGSTETL

-211 IEGEVTCWGYIK
+211 IEGEVICWGYIK

-231 SNVIVEKTGTLKTPL
+231 SNVIVEKTGTLKVPL
-246 VFYDFKGGGVSVAFN
+246 VFYDFKGGNVSVAFYLK
-261 SAKIFPLSQWDMPN
+261 KIFPLSQWDMPN

-287 LVGRWMLNMN
+287 LVGRWLLNMN
-297 NTYYSDDAQILA
+297 DTYFSGEAQILA
-309 SDHAFFNMTN
+309 SDNAFFIMTN

-366 GEFGTLSVSFK
+366 GAFGTLKVSFK
-377 QEIIGEA
+377 LGLT
-384 AITYN
+384 TYD
-389 IVSSKFDLPI
+389 IVSSDFDLPI

-414 GNKIKFMPGSLL
+414 GKKIKFMPGSLL
-426 HVYEDATLNQTNN
+426 HVYEDATLNQINNVN
-439 VIYIQKIDYD
+439 VIYIQSINYD
-449 AASKDGSY
+449 EASKGGSY
-457 FYPELSSTSSIG
+457 FYPELSSASSIG

-514 AGYKKATI
+514 AGYKKE
-522 GYSTV
+522 GPLYSTV
-527 ETTSTASTELV
+527 ETTSTASTKLA

-551 INFISKGNYW
+551 TNFISKGNYW

-575 VDEKYVIWKDGK
+575 VDKYVIWKDGK

-596 DTFTLPTVDDISLNS
+596 DTFTLPTVDDISLKS
-611 GVAVL
+611 GVAVV
-616 SKWKIGGKEYN
+616 SKWKIGDKEYN

-638 LDNGLKFEPVWVAS
+638 LVNGLKFEPVWVAS
-652 GKIITLS
+652 QKIITLS
-659 FSIKDTDYI
+659 FSIKDKDYI
-668 TGITP
+668 TKIDP
-673 SNADVDNKHFGDSFT
+673 SSADVDNKHFGDSFT
-688 SYKAESRSNHRG
+688 SYKAESKSNWKG
-700 DSWSGWYCVEEDKK
+700 DSWEGWYCVEENKK
-714 IDEKNKQFTSTL
+714 IDEENKQFISTL

-734 ANNASLSFQATGS
+734 ADNASLSFQATG

-800 EKTYDVVHLIFDN
+800 EQTYDVIHLIFDN

-834 YFHTYD
+834 YLHTYD

-847 EFVFFKNSNGQFERI
+847 EFVFFKNLNGQIERI

-868 INKMVTKVCSPVT
+868 INKMVTRVCSPVT

-887 ISDNMLSITGGIT
+887 ISDNMLSMPGGIT

-913 KYNIKKKNEDIKK
+913 KYDIKKKNEDIKK

-932 SSFDKYLSKEL
+932 SSFDKYLPKEL

-969 IDRWAGRL
+969 IDRWGRRI
-977 LH
+977 

>member
-149 DSTQQKVDKYRKNQ
+149 DSTKQKVDKYRMNQ

-181 GVNGSDESL
+181 GVNGSTESF

-246 VFYDFKGGGVSVAFN
+246 VFYDFKGGFASVAFN

-287 LVGRWMLNMN
+287 LVGRWLLNMN

-334 YTTWTDSSFRY
+334 YTTWTDSSFWY
-345 KKGTKYDPNGKGL
+345 KKGTKYDPKGKGL

-389 IVSSKFDLPI
+389 IVSSNFDLPI

-449 AASKDGSY
+449 AASKGGSY
-457 FYPELSSTSSIG
+457 SYPELSSTSSIG

-514 AGYKKATI
+514 AGYKKATV

-527 ETTSTASTELV
+527 EITSTASTELV

-569 GFNIPY
+569 GFNIPH
-575 VDEKYVIWKDGK
+575 VDKYVIWKNGK

-611 GVAVL
+611 GVAVV

-638 LDNGLKFEPVWVAS
+638 LVNGLKFEPVWVAS

-659 FSIKDTDYI
+659 FSIRDNDYI
-668 TGITP
+668 TNIDG
-673 SNADVDNKHFGDSFT
+673 SSADVNNKHFGDSFT
-688 SYKAESRSNHRG
+688 SYKAESKKDLTR
-700 DSWSGWYCVEEDKK
+700 DSWSGWYCVEENKK
-714 IDEKNKQFTSTL
+714 IDEKNKQFISTL

-734 ANNASLSFQATGS
+734 AEKVSLSFQATG

-771 PGDIVMS
+771 SGDIVMS

-800 EKTYDVVHLIFDN
+800 EQTYDVIHLIFDN

-834 YFHTYD
+834 YLHTYD

-847 EFVFFKNSNGQFERI
+847 EFVFFKNSNGQIERI

-868 INKMVTKVCSPVT
+868 INKMVTRVCSPVT

-887 ISDNMLSITGGIT
+887 VSDNMLSMPGGIT

-969 IDRWAGRL
+969 IDRWVGRL

>member
-1 MRARKSLIRTILVVT
+1 MRTRKSLIRTILAVI

-24 IGFSSWITV
+24 IGFSSWITI

-108 NGTITAEWDGSRTN
+108 NGTITAEWDGSRTD
-122 GSGTNDDKNKTGIFE
+122 GSGTNDDKYKTGIFK
-137 NIITDGTHHTPS
+137 NIIIDGTHTPS
-149 DSTQQKVDKYRKNQ
+149 DSTKEKVNKYRMNQ
-163 VFLNSKLTVEQGG
+163 VFLNSKLTVEQDGH
-176 YLYIG
+176 LYIG
-181 GVNGSDESL
+181 GVNGSDENL

-211 IEGEVTCWGYIK
+211 IKGEVTCWGYIK

-231 SNVIVEKTGTLKTPL
+231 SNVIVEKTGTLKVPL
-246 VFYDFKGGGVSVAFN
+246 VFYDFKGGNVSVAFYL
-261 SAKIFPLSQWDMPN
+261 AKIFPLSQWDMPN

-287 LVGRWMLNMN
+287 LVGSWLLNMN
-297 NTYYSDDAQILA
+297 DTYFSGEAKILA
-309 SDHAFFNMTN
+309 SDNAFFNMAN

-334 YTTWTDSSFRY
+334 YTTWTDSSFWY

-358 TSFDLYGG
+358 TNFDLYGG

-377 QEIIGEA
+377 LGVIP
-384 AITYN
+384 YD
-389 IVSSKFDLPI
+389 IVSSEFDLPI

-426 HVYEDATLNQTNN
+426 HVYEEATLNQTNN
-439 VIYIQKIDYD
+439 VIYIQSINYD
-449 AASKDGSY
+449 EASKGGSY
-457 FYPELSSTSSIG
+457 SYPELSSTSSIG

-514 AGYKKATI
+514 AGYKNAKI
-522 GYSTV
+522 GSSTV
-527 ETTSTASTELV
+527 ETTSTELV

-575 VDEKYVIWKDGK
+575 VDKYVIWKDGK
-587 NSIPNLQID
+587 NLIPNLQID

-616 SKWKIGGKEYN
+616 SKWKIGNKEYN
-627 PGQSIIFDESI
+627 PGESIIFDKSI

-659 FSIKDTDYI
+659 FSIKDTKYI
-668 TGITP
+668 TGIDG
-673 SNADVDNKHFGDSFT
+673 SSADVNNKHFGDSFT
-688 SYKAESRSNHRG
+688 SYKAESRSKREG
-700 DSWSGWYCVEEDKK
+700 DSWAGWYCVEEDKK
-714 IDEKNKQFTSTL
+714 IDKNNKQFTSTL

-734 ANNASLSFQATGS
+734 AEKASLSFQATG

-762 LYKQAGLLK
+762 SHKQAGLLK

-800 EKTYDVVHLIFDN
+800 EQTYDVIHLIFDN

-834 YFHTYD
+834 YLHTYD

-847 EFVFFKNSNGQFERI
+847 EFVFFKNSNSQIERI

-868 INKMVTKVCSPVT
+868 INKMVTRVCSPVT

-887 ISDNMLSITGGIT
+887 ISDNMLSMAGGIT

-969 IDRWAGRL
+969 IDRWARRIS
-977 LH
+977 H

>member
-1 MRARKSLIRTILVVT
+1 MRARKSLIRTIFVVT

-287 LVGRWMLNMN
+287 LVGRWMLNLN

-345 KKGTKYDPNGKGL
+345 KKGTKYDPKGKGL
-358 TSFDLYGG
+358 TNFDLYGG

-377 QEIIGEA
+377 QQIIGEA

-389 IVSSKFDLPI
+389 IVSSDFDLPI

-496 KGQFNISKDAGTT
+496 KGQFNISKDVGTT

-522 GYSTV
+522 GYSPV
-527 ETTSTASTELV
+527 ETTSIASTELV

-575 VDEKYVIWKDGK
+575 VDQYVKWKNGK

-596 DTFTLPTVDDISLNS
+596 DTFTLPTKDDISLNS

-616 SKWKIGGKEYN
+616 SKWKIGDKEYN
-627 PGQSIIFDESI
+627 PGESIILDESI
-638 LDNGLKFEPVWVAS
+638 LVNGLKFEPVWKAS

-688 SYKAESRSNHRG
+688 SYKAESKKDLTR

-734 ANNASLSFQATGS
+734 ADKASLSFQATG

-778 FNHETGRLEPTEIII
+778 FDHETGRLEPTELII

-800 EKTYDVVHLIFDN
+800 EQTYDVIHLIFDN

-834 YFHTYD
+834 YLHTYD

-868 INKMVTKVCSPVT
+868 INKMVTRVCSPVT

-887 ISDNMLSITGGIT
+887 ISDNMLSMPGGIA

-913 KYNIKKKNEDIKK
+913 KYNIKKKSDDIKK

-969 IDRWAGRL
+969 IDKWAGRL
-977 LH
+977 SH

>member
-1 MRARKSLIRTILVVT
+1 M
-16 TMPGLVSG
+16 
-24 IGFSSWITV
+24 
-33 SSQEIK
+33 
-39 TTDIK
+39 
-44 DNNARK
+44 
-50 VAYSTTTN
+50 
-58 LYYTTVEKALLE
+58 
-70 TTSGGTTYI
+70 
-79 LPGKNPSINNDCSVG
+79 
-94 SGVTLCIPMTFNDA
+94 
-108 NGTITAEWDGSRTN
+108 
-122 GSGTNDDKNKTGIFE
+122 
-137 NIITDGTHHTPS
+137 
-149 DSTQQKVDKYRKNQ
+149 
-163 VFLNSKLTVEQGG
+163 
-176 YLYIG
+176 
-181 GVNGSDESL
+181 
-190 VKNQVTGQY
+190 
-199 SEITMSSKASLD
+199 
-211 IEGEVTCWGYIK
+211 
-223 EADKSNNG
+223 
-231 SNVIVEKTGTLKTPL
+231 
-246 VFYDFKGGGVSVAFN
+246 
-261 SAKIFPLSQWDMPN
+261 
-275 IQSQLTVNYGGK
+275 
-287 LVGRWMLNMN
+287 
-297 NTYYSDDAQILA
+297 
-309 SDHAFFNMTN
+309 
-319 ENSKAVIK
+319 
-327 YNPSSYL
+327 
-334 YTTWTDSSFRY
+334 
-345 KKGTKYDPNGKGL
+345 
-358 TSFDLYGG
+358 YGG

-389 IVSSKFDLPI
+389 IVSSNFDLPI

-449 AASKDGSY
+449 AASKGGSY
-457 FYPELSSTSSIG
+457 SYPELSSTSSIG

-514 AGYKKATI
+514 AGYKKATV

-527 ETTSTASTELV
+527 ETTSTASSELV

-569 GFNIPY
+569 GFNIPH
-575 VDEKYVIWKDGK
+575 VDKYVIWKNGK

-596 DTFTLPTVDDISLNS
+596 DTFTLPTVDDISLKS

-616 SKWKIGGKEYN
+616 SKWKIGDKEYN

-638 LDNGLKFEPVWVAS
+638 LVNGLKFEPVWVAS

-659 FSIKDTDYI
+659 FSIRDNDYI
-668 TGITP
+668 TNIDG
-673 SNADVDNKHFGDSFT
+673 SSADVNNKHFGDSFT
-688 SYKAESRSNHRG
+688 SYKAESKKDLTR

-714 IDEKNKQFTSTL
+714 IDEKKKQFTSTL

-734 ANNASLSFQATGS
+734 AEKASLSFQATG

-800 EKTYDVVHLIFDN
+800 EQTYDVIHLIFDN

-834 YFHTYD
+834 YLHTYD

-847 EFVFFKNSNGQFERI
+847 EFVFFKNSNGQIERI

-868 INKMVTKVCSPVT
+868 INKMVTRVCSPVT

-887 ISDNMLSITGGIT
+887 ISDNMLSMPGGIT

-969 IDRWAGRL
+969 IDRWARRIS
-977 LH
+977 H

>member
-94 SGVTLCIPMTFNDA
+94 SGVTLCIPMAFNDA

-122 GSGTNDDKNKTGIFE
+122 GSGTNDDKYKTGIFK

-149 DSTQQKVDKYRKNQ
+149 DSTKEKVNKFRMNQ

-181 GVNGSDESL
+181 GVNGSAESF

-287 LVGRWMLNMN
+287 LVGRWMLNLN

-334 YTTWTDSSFRY
+334 YTTWTDSSFWY
-345 KKGTKYDPNGKGL
+345 KKGTKYDPKGKGL

-389 IVSSKFDLPI
+389 IVSSNFDLPI

-449 AASKDGSY
+449 AASKGGSY
-457 FYPELSSTSSIG
+457 SYPELSSTSSIG

-522 GYSTV
+522 GYSPV

-575 VDEKYVIWKDGK
+575 VNEYVKWKNGK

-616 SKWKIGGKEYN
+616 SKWKIGNKEYN
-627 PGQSIIFDESI
+627 PGESIIFDKSI

-659 FSIKDTDYI
+659 FSIKDTKYI
-668 TGITP
+668 TGIDG
-673 SNADVDNKHFGDSFT
+673 SSADVNNKHFGDSFT
-688 SYKAESRSNHRG
+688 SYKAESRSNWEG
-700 DSWSGWYCVEEDKK
+700 DSWAGWYCVEEDKK
-714 IDEKNKQFTSTL
+714 IDKNNKQFTSTL

-734 ANNASLSFQATGS
+734 ADKASLSFQATG

-771 PGDIVMS
+771 RGDIVMS
-778 FNHETGRLEPTEIII
+778 FNHETGRLEPTELII

-800 EKTYDVVHLIFDN
+800 EQTYDVIHLIFDN

-834 YFHTYD
+834 YLHTYD

-847 EFVFFKNSNGQFERI
+847 EFVFFKNSNGQIERI

-868 INKMVTKVCSPVT
+868 INKMVTRVCSPVT

-887 ISDNMLSITGGIT
+887 ISDNMLSMAGGIT

-969 IDRWAGRL
+969 IDRWARRL

>member
-44 DNNARK
+44 DNDARK

-108 NGTITAEWDGSRTN
+108 NGTITAEWDGSRTD
-122 GSGTNDDKNKTGIFE
+122 GSGTNDDKYKTGIFK
-137 NIITDGTHHTPS
+137 NIIIDGTHTPS
-149 DSTQQKVDKYRKNQ
+149 DSTQQKVNKYRMNQ
-163 VFLNSKLTVEQGG
+163 VFLNAKLTVEQGG

-181 GVNGSDESL
+181 GVNGSDEIL

-211 IEGEVTCWGYIK
+211 IEGEVTCLGYIK

-231 SNVIVEKTGTLKTPL
+231 SNVIVEKTGTLKVPL
-246 VFYDFKGGGVSVAFN
+246 VFYDFKGGNVSVAFYI
-261 SAKIFPLSQWDMPN
+261 AKIFPLSQWDMPN

-287 LVGRWMLNMN
+287 LVGSWLLNMN
-297 NTYYSDDAQILA
+297 DTYFSGEAQILA
-309 SDHAFFNMTN
+309 SDNAFFNMAN

-334 YTTWTDSSFRY
+334 YTTWTDSSFWY
-345 KKGTKYDPNGKGL
+345 KKGTKYDPKGKGL

-377 QEIIGEA
+377 LGVIP
-384 AITYN
+384 YD
-389 IVSSKFDLPI
+389 IVSSDFDLPI

-439 VIYIQKIDYD
+439 VIYIKSINYD
-449 AASKDGSY
+449 EASKGGSY
-457 FYPELSSTSSIG
+457 SYPELSSTSSIG

-514 AGYKKATI
+514 AGYKKAKI

-616 SKWKIGGKEYN
+616 SKWKIGDKEYN
-627 PGQSIIFDESI
+627 PGESIILDESI
-638 LDNGLKFEPVWVAS
+638 LVNGLKFEPVWVAS

-659 FSIKDTDYI
+659 FSVGDADTDKKYI
-668 TGITP
+668 KITP
-673 SNADVDNKHFGDSFT
+673 SNADVADKKFNDSFT
-688 SYKAESRSNHRG
+688 SYKAESKKDPIKG
-700 DSWSGWYCVEEDKK
+700 DSWAGWYCVEEGKK
-714 IDEKNKQFTSTL
+714 IDEEKKQFTSTL

-734 ANNASLSFQATGS
+734 ADKASLSFQATGL
-747 SSCILPSSLIMLPDG
+747 SCILPSSLIMLPDG

-778 FNHETGRLEPTEIII
+778 FNHETGRLEPTELII

-800 EKTYDVVHLIFDN
+800 EQTYDVIHLIFDN

-834 YFHTYD
+834 YLHTYD

-868 INKMVTKVCSPVT
+868 INKMVTRVCSPVT

-887 ISDNMLSITGGIT
+887 ISDNMLSMPGGIT

>member
-1 MRARKSLIRTILVVT
+1 MRARKSLIRAILVVT

-79 LPGKNPSINNDCSVG
+79 LPGKNPFINNDCSVG

-108 NGTITAEWDGSRTN
+108 NGTITAEWDGSRTD
-122 GSGTNDDKNKTGIFE
+122 GSGTNDDKYKTGIFK
-137 NIITDGTHHTPS
+137 NIIIDGTHTPS
-149 DSTQQKVDKYRKNQ
+149 DSTQQKVDKYRMNQ
-163 VFLNSKLTVEQGG
+163 VFLNAKLTVEQGG

-211 IEGEVTCWGYIK
+211 IEGEVTCLGYIK

-231 SNVIVEKTGTLKTPL
+231 SNVIVEKTGTLKVPL
-246 VFYDFKGGGVSVAFN
+246 VFYDFKGGNVSVAFYI
-261 SAKIFPLSQWDMPN
+261 AKIFPLSQWDMPN

-287 LVGRWMLNMN
+287 LVGSWLLNMN
-297 NTYYSDDAQILA
+297 DTYFSGEAQILA
-309 SDHAFFNMTN
+309 SDNAFFNMAN

-334 YTTWTDSSFRY
+334 YTTWTDSSFWY
-345 KKGTKYDPNGKGL
+345 KKGTKYDPKGKGL

-377 QEIIGEA
+377 LGVIP
-384 AITYN
+384 YD
-389 IVSSKFDLPI
+389 IVSSDFDLPI

-439 VIYIQKIDYD
+439 VIYIKSINYD
-449 AASKDGSY
+449 EASKGGSY
-457 FYPELSSTSSIG
+457 SYPELSSTSSIG

-538 ISNSGYKYKANSN
+538 ISNSGYKYKTNSN

-575 VDEKYVIWKDGK
+575 VDKYVIWKDGK
-587 NSIPNLQID
+587 NSISNLQID
-596 DTFTLPTVDDISLNS
+596 DTFTLPTVDDISLKS

-616 SKWKIGGKEYN
+616 SKWKIGDKEYN
-627 PGQSIIFDESI
+627 PGESIILDESI
-638 LDNGLKFEPVWVAS
+638 LVNGLKFEPVWVAS

-659 FSIKDTDYI
+659 FSIRDTKYI
-668 TGITP
+668 TNIDG
-673 SNADVDNKHFGDSFT
+673 SSADVNNKHFGDSFT
-688 SYKAESRSNHRG
+688 SYIAESRSKNG
-700 DSWSGWYCVEEDKK
+700 NDSWAGWYCVEEDKK
-714 IDEKNKQFTSTL
+714 IDEKKKQFTSTL

-734 ANNASLSFQATGS
+734 ADKASLSFQATGS
-747 SSCILPSSLIMLPDG
+747 SCILPSS
-762 LYKQAGLLK
+762 
-771 PGDIVMS
+771 
-778 FNHETGRLEPTEIII
+778 
-793 NDDIDEP
+793 
-800 EKTYDVVHLIFDN
+800 
-813 GNETDIVYEHGFFDL
+813 
-828 TLNKYV
+828 
-834 YFHTYD
+834 
-840 ACNFIGH
+840 
-847 EFVFFKNSNGQFERI
+847 
-862 KLIQVI
+862 
-868 INKMVTKVCSPVT
+868 
-881 ANNLNI
+881 
-887 ISDNMLSITGGIT
+887 
-900 GLFNIFEYENESL
+900 
-913 KYNIKKKNEDIKK
+913 
-926 YGLLDY
+926 
-932 SSFDKYLSKEL
+932 
-943 YDKLPCKYM
+943 
-952 AISIGK
+952 
-958 GFISWNTIQSY
+958 
-969 IDRWAGRL
+969 
-977 LH
+977 

>member
-1 MRARKSLIRTILVVT
+1 MRTRKSLIRAILAVI

-44 DNNARK
+44 DNDARK

-122 GSGTNDDKNKTGIFE
+122 GSGTNDAKNKTGIFE

-149 DSTQQKVDKYRKNQ
+149 DSTQQKVNKYRMNQ

-246 VFYDFKGGGVSVAFN
+246 VFYDFKGGSVSVAFN

-287 LVGRWMLNMN
+287 LVGRWLLNMN

-319 ENSKAVIK
+319 KNSKAVIK

-345 KKGTKYDPNGKGL
+345 KKGTKYDPEGKGL

-377 QEIIGEA
+377 QEIVGEV

-389 IVSSKFDLPI
+389 IVSSNFDLPI

-414 GNKIKFMPGSLL
+414 GNKTKFMPGSLL

-439 VIYIQKIDYD
+439 VIYIQSINYD
-449 AASKDGSY
+449 EASNGGSY
-457 FYPELSSTSSIG
+457 FYPELSSSSSIG

-514 AGYKKATI
+514 AGYKKATV

-575 VDEKYVIWKDGK
+575 VDEYVIWKDGK

-596 DTFTLPTVDDISLNS
+596 DTFTLPTKDDISLKS
-611 GVAVL
+611 GIAVL

-627 PGQSIIFDESI
+627 PGQTIIFDESI
-638 LDNGLKFEPVWVAS
+638 LVNGLKFEPVWVAS
-652 GKIITLS
+652 QKIITLS
-659 FSIKDTDYI
+659 FTIKDTKYI
-668 TGITP
+668 TNIDG
-673 SNADVDNKHFGDSFT
+673 SSADVNDKHFGNSFT
-688 SYKAESRSNHRG
+688 SYKAESESNWKG
-700 DSWSGWYCVEEDKK
+700 DSWAGWYCVEEDKK
-714 IDEKNKQFTSTL
+714 IDEKKKQFTSTL

-734 ANNASLSFQATGS
+734 AEKASLSFQATG

-800 EKTYDVVHLIFDN
+800 EQTYDVIHLIFDN

-834 YFHTYD
+834 YLHTYD
-840 ACNFIGH
+840 TCNFIGH
-847 EFVFFKNSNGQFERI
+847 EFVFFKNSNGQIERI

-868 INKMVTKVCSPVT
+868 INKMVTRVCSPVT

-887 ISDNMLSITGGIT
+887 ISDNMLSMPGGIT
-900 GLFNIFEYENESL
+900 GLFNIFEYENVSL

-969 IDRWAGRL
+969 IDRWARRIS
-977 LH
+977 HKK

>member
-1 MRARKSLIRTILVVT
+1 MRTRKSLIRTILAVI

-108 NGTITAEWDGSRTN
+108 NGTITAEWDGSRTD
-122 GSGTNDDKNKTGIFE
+122 GSGTNDDKYKTGIFK
-137 NIITDGTHHTPS
+137 NIIIDGTHTPS
-149 DSTQQKVDKYRKNQ
+149 DSTKEKVNKYRMNQ
-163 VFLNSKLTVEQGG
+163 VFLNSKLTVEQDGH
-176 YLYIG
+176 LYIG
-181 GVNGSDESL
+181 GVNGSDENL

-211 IEGEVTCWGYIK
+211 IKGEVTCWGYIK

-231 SNVIVEKTGTLKTPL
+231 SNVIVEKTGTLKVPL
-246 VFYDFKGGGVSVAFN
+246 VFYDFKGGNVSVAFYL
-261 SAKIFPLSQWDMPN
+261 AKIFPLSQWDMPN

-287 LVGRWMLNMN
+287 LVGSWLLNMN
-297 NTYYSDDAQILA
+297 DTYFSGEAKILA
-309 SDHAFFNMTN
+309 SDNAFFNMAN

-334 YTTWTDSSFRY
+334 YTTWTDSSFWY

-358 TSFDLYGG
+358 TNFDLYGG

-377 QEIIGEA
+377 LGVIP
-384 AITYN
+384 YD
-389 IVSSKFDLPI
+389 IVSSEFDLPI

-426 HVYEDATLNQTNN
+426 HVYEEATLNQTNN
-439 VIYIQKIDYD
+439 VIYIQSINYD
-449 AASKDGSY
+449 EASKGGSY
-457 FYPELSSTSSIG
+457 SYPELSSTSSIG

-514 AGYKKATI
+514 AGYKKEKI
-522 GYSTV
+522 GYYKV

-538 ISNSGYKYKANSN
+538 ISNSGHKYKANSN

-575 VDEKYVIWKDGK
+575 VDKYVIWKDGK
-587 NSIPNLQID
+587 NLIPNLQID

-616 SKWKIGGKEYN
+616 SKWKIGNKEYN
-627 PGQSIIFDESI
+627 PGESIIFDKSI

-659 FSIKDTDYI
+659 FSIKDTKYI
-668 TGITP
+668 TGIDG
-673 SNADVDNKHFGDSFT
+673 SSADVNNKHFGDSFT
-688 SYKAESRSNHRG
+688 SYKAESRSNLKG
-700 DSWSGWYCVEEDKK
+700 DSWAGWYCVEEDKK
-714 IDEKNKQFTSTL
+714 IDKNNKQFTSTL

-734 ANNASLSFQATGS
+734 AEKASLSFQATG

-762 LYKQAGLLK
+762 SHKQAGLLK

-800 EKTYDVVHLIFDN
+800 EQTYDVIHLIFDN

-828 TLNKYV
+828 KLNKYV
-834 YFHTYD
+834 YLHTYD

-847 EFVFFKNSNGQFERI
+847 EFVFFKNSNSQIERI

-868 INKMVTKVCSPVT
+868 INKMVTRVCSPVT

-887 ISDNMLSITGGIT
+887 ISDNMLSMAGGIT

-969 IDRWAGRL
+969 IDRWARRIS
-977 LH
+977 H

>member
-1 MRARKSLIRTILVVT
+1 MRARKSLIRTILAVI

-122 GSGTNDDKNKTGIFE
+122 GSGTNDDKNKAGIFE

-287 LVGRWMLNMN
+287 LVGRWMLNLN

-345 KKGTKYDPNGKGL
+345 KKGTKYDPKGKGL

-377 QEIIGEA
+377 QQVIGEA

-389 IVSSKFDLPI
+389 IVSSDFDLPI

-409 GTFNL
+409 GTFNF

-457 FYPELSSTSSIG
+457 FYPELSSTSLIG

-522 GYSTV
+522 GYSPV

-587 NSIPNLQID
+587 NLIPNLQID

-616 SKWKIGGKEYN
+616 SKWKIGNKEYN
-627 PGQSIIFDESI
+627 PGESIIFDKSI

-659 FSIKDTDYI
+659 FSIKDTKYI
-668 TGITP
+668 TGIDG
-673 SNADVDNKHFGDSFT
+673 SSADVNNKRFGDSFT
-688 SYKAESRSNHRG
+688 SYKAESRSNWEG
-700 DSWSGWYCVEEDKK
+700 DSWAGWYCVEEDKK
-714 IDEKNKQFTSTL
+714 IDKNNKQFTSTL

-734 ANNASLSFQATGS
+734 AEKASLSFQATG

-762 LYKQAGLLK
+762 SYKQAGLLK

-778 FNHETGRLEPTEIII
+778 FNHETDRLEPTEIII

-800 EKTYDVVHLIFDN
+800 EQTYDVVHLIFDN

-834 YFHTYD
+834 YLHTYD

-847 EFVFFKNSNGQFERI
+847 EFVFFKNSDGQIERI

-868 INKMVTKVCSPVT
+868 INKMVTRVCSPVT

-887 ISDNMLSITGGIT
+887 ISDNMLSMPGGIT

-969 IDRWAGRL
+969 IDRWARRIS
-977 LH
+977 H

>member
-108 NGTITAEWDGSRTN
+108 NGTITAEWDGSRTD
-122 GSGTNDDKNKTGIFE
+122 GSGTNDDKYKTGIFK
-137 NIITDGTHHTPS
+137 NIIIDGTHHTPS
-149 DSTQQKVDKYRKNQ
+149 DSTKEKVAKYRMNQ

-181 GVNGSDESL
+181 GVNGSTESF

-211 IEGEVTCWGYIK
+211 IKGEVTCWGYIK

-231 SNVIVEKTGTLKTPL
+231 SNVIVEKTGTLKVPL
-246 VFYDFKGGGVSVAFN
+246 VFYDFKGGNVSVAFYI
-261 SAKIFPLSQWDMPN
+261 AKIFPLSQWDMPN

-287 LVGRWMLNMN
+287 LVGCWLLNMN
-297 NTYYSDDAQILA
+297 DTYFSGKAQILA
-309 SDHAFFNMTN
+309 SDNAFFNMAN

-334 YTTWTDSSFRY
+334 YTTWTDSSFWY

-377 QEIIGEA
+377 LGVIP
-384 AITYN
+384 YD
-389 IVSSKFDLPI
+389 IVSSNFDLPI

-449 AASKDGSY
+449 AASEGGSY

-514 AGYKKATI
+514 AGYKKAAV
-522 GYSTV
+522 GYSAV
-527 ETTSTASTELV
+527 ETTSTASTKLV
-538 ISNSGYKYKANSN
+538 ISNSGYEYETNSN
-551 INFISKGNYW
+551 TNFTSKGNYW

-575 VDEKYVIWKDGK
+575 IDERYVIWKDRK

-611 GVAVL
+611 GVAVV
-616 SKWKIGGKEYN
+616 SKWKIGDKEYN
-627 PGQSIIFDESI
+627 PGQSIILDKFI
-638 LDNGLKFEPVWVAS
+638 LVNGLKFEPVWVAS

-659 FSIKDTDYI
+659 FSVGDADADKKYIK
-668 TGITP
+668 ITP
-673 SNADVDNKHFGDSFT
+673 SNADVAYKKFNDSFT
-688 SYKAESRSNHRG
+688 SYKAESQSKNG
-700 DSWSGWYCVEEDKK
+700 QDSWAGWYCVEEGKK
-714 IDEKNKQFTSTL
+714 IDEEKKQFTSTL

-734 ANNASLSFQATGS
+734 ADKASLSFQATAR
-747 SSCILPSSLIMLPDG
+747 CILPSSLIMLPDG
-762 LYKQAGLLK
+762 
-771 PGDIVMS
+771 
-778 FNHETGRLEPTEIII
+778 
-793 NDDIDEP
+793 
-800 EKTYDVVHLIFDN
+800 
-813 GNETDIVYEHGFFDL
+813 
-828 TLNKYV
+828 
-834 YFHTYD
+834 
-840 ACNFIGH
+840 
-847 EFVFFKNSNGQFERI
+847 
-862 KLIQVI
+862 
-868 INKMVTKVCSPVT
+868 
-881 ANNLNI
+881 
-887 ISDNMLSITGGIT
+887 
-900 GLFNIFEYENESL
+900 
-913 KYNIKKKNEDIKK
+913 
-926 YGLLDY
+926 
-932 SSFDKYLSKEL
+932 
-943 YDKLPCKYM
+943 
-952 AISIGK
+952 
-958 GFISWNTIQSY
+958 
-969 IDRWAGRL
+969 
-977 LH
+977 

>member
-1 MRARKSLIRTILVVT
+1 MRARKSLIRAILVVT

-79 LPGKNPSINNDCSVG
+79 LPGKNPFINNDCSVG

-108 NGTITAEWDGSRTN
+108 NGTITAEWDGSRTD
-122 GSGTNDDKNKTGIFE
+122 GSGTNDDKYKTGIFK
-137 NIITDGTHHTPS
+137 NIIIDGTHTPS
-149 DSTQQKVDKYRKNQ
+149 DSTQQKVDKYRMNQ
-163 VFLNSKLTVEQGG
+163 VFLNAKLTVEQGG

-211 IEGEVTCWGYIK
+211 IEGEVTCLGYIK

-231 SNVIVEKTGTLKTPL
+231 SNVIVEKTGTLKVPL
-246 VFYDFKGGGVSVAFN
+246 VFYDFKGGNVSVAFYI
-261 SAKIFPLSQWDMPN
+261 AKIFPLSQWDMPN

-287 LVGRWMLNMN
+287 LVGSWLLNMN
-297 NTYYSDDAQILA
+297 DTYFSGEAQILA
-309 SDHAFFNMTN
+309 SDNAFFNMAN

-334 YTTWTDSSFRY
+334 YTTWTDSSFWY
-345 KKGTKYDPNGKGL
+345 KKGTKYDPKGKGL

-377 QEIIGEA
+377 LGVIP
-384 AITYN
+384 YD
-389 IVSSKFDLPI
+389 IVSSDFDLPI

-439 VIYIQKIDYD
+439 VIYIKSINYD
-449 AASKDGSY
+449 EASKGGSY
-457 FYPELSSTSSIG
+457 SYPELSSTSSIG

-538 ISNSGYKYKANSN
+538 ISNSGYKYKTNSN

-575 VDEKYVIWKDGK
+575 VDKYVIWKDGK
-587 NSIPNLQID
+587 NSISNLQID
-596 DTFTLPTVDDISLNS
+596 DTFTLPTVDDISLKS

-616 SKWKIGGKEYN
+616 SKWKIGDKEYN
-627 PGQSIIFDESI
+627 PGESIILDESI
-638 LDNGLKFEPVWVAS
+638 LVNGLKFEPVWVAS

-659 FSIKDTDYI
+659 FSIRDTKYI
-668 TGITP
+668 TNIDG
-673 SNADVDNKHFGDSFT
+673 SSADVNNKHFGDSFT
-688 SYKAESRSNHRG
+688 SYIAESRSKNG
-700 DSWSGWYCVEEDKK
+700 NDSWAGWYCVEEDKK
-714 IDEKNKQFTSTL
+714 IDEKKKTIHIH
-726 NFETYPKL
+726 FE
-734 ANNASLSFQATGS
+734 F
-747 SSCILPSSLIMLPDG
+747 
-762 LYKQAGLLK
+762 
-771 PGDIVMS
+771 
-778 FNHETGRLEPTEIII
+778 
-793 NDDIDEP
+793 
-800 EKTYDVVHLIFDN
+800 
-813 GNETDIVYEHGFFDL
+813 
-828 TLNKYV
+828 
-834 YFHTYD
+834 
-840 ACNFIGH
+840 
-847 EFVFFKNSNGQFERI
+847 
-862 KLIQVI
+862 
-868 INKMVTKVCSPVT
+868 
-881 ANNLNI
+881 
-887 ISDNMLSITGGIT
+887 
-900 GLFNIFEYENESL
+900 
-913 KYNIKKKNEDIKK
+913 
-926 YGLLDY
+926 
-932 SSFDKYLSKEL
+932 
-943 YDKLPCKYM
+943 
-952 AISIGK
+952 
-958 GFISWNTIQSY
+958 
-969 IDRWAGRL
+969 
-977 LH
+977 

>member
-1 MRARKSLIRTILVVT
+1 MRTRKSLIRTILAVI

-108 NGTITAEWDGSRTN
+108 NGTITAEWDGSRTD
-122 GSGTNDDKNKTGIFE
+122 GSGTNDDKYKTGIFK
-137 NIITDGTHHTPS
+137 NIIIDGTHTPS
-149 DSTQQKVDKYRKNQ
+149 DSTKEKVNKYRMNQ
-163 VFLNSKLTVEQGG
+163 VFLNSKLTVEQDGH
-176 YLYIG
+176 LYIG
-181 GVNGSDESL
+181 GVNGSDENL

-211 IEGEVTCWGYIK
+211 IKGEVTCWGYIK

-231 SNVIVEKTGTLKTPL
+231 SNVIVEKTGTLKVPL
-246 VFYDFKGGGVSVAFN
+246 VFYDFKGGNVSVAFYL
-261 SAKIFPLSQWDMPN
+261 AKIFPLSQWDMPN

-287 LVGRWMLNMN
+287 LVGSWLLNMN
-297 NTYYSDDAQILA
+297 DTYFSGEAKILA
-309 SDHAFFNMTN
+309 SDNAFFNMAN

-334 YTTWTDSSFRY
+334 YTTWTDSSFWY

-358 TSFDLYGG
+358 TNFDLYGG

-377 QEIIGEA
+377 LGVIP
-384 AITYN
+384 YD
-389 IVSSKFDLPI
+389 IVSSEFDLPI

-414 GNKIKFMPGSLL
+414 GNKIKFMPGSLP
-426 HVYEDATLNQTNN
+426 HVYEEATLNQTNN
-439 VIYIQKIDYD
+439 VIYIQSINYD
-449 AASKDGSY
+449 EASKGGSY
-457 FYPELSSTSSIG
+457 SYPELSFTSSIG

-514 AGYKKATI
+514 AGYKKAKI

-575 VDEKYVIWKDGK
+575 VDKYVIWKDGK
-587 NSIPNLQID
+587 NLIPNLQID

-616 SKWKIGGKEYN
+616 SKWKIGNKEYN
-627 PGQSIIFDESI
+627 PGESIIFDKSI

-659 FSIKDTDYI
+659 FSIKDTKYI
-668 TGITP
+668 TGIDG
-673 SNADVDNKHFGDSFT
+673 SSADVNNKHFGDSFT
-688 SYKAESRSNHRG
+688 SYKAESRSNLKG
-700 DSWSGWYCVEEDKK
+700 DSWAGWYCVEEDKK
-714 IDEKNKQFTSTL
+714 IDKNNKQFTSTL

-734 ANNASLSFQATGS
+734 AEKASLSFQATG

-762 LYKQAGLLK
+762 SHKQAGLLK

-800 EKTYDVVHLIFDN
+800 EQTYDVIHLIFDN

-834 YFHTYD
+834 YLHTYD

-847 EFVFFKNSNGQFERI
+847 EFVFFKNSNSQIERI

-868 INKMVTKVCSPVT
+868 INKMVTRVCSPVT

-887 ISDNMLSITGGIT
+887 ISDNMLSMPGGIT

-932 SSFDKYLSKEL
+932 PSFDKYLSKEL

-977 LH
+977 SH

>member
-1 MRARKSLIRTILVVT
+1 MRTRKSLIRTILAVI

-108 NGTITAEWDGSRTN
+108 NGTITAEWDGSRTD
-122 GSGTNDDKNKTGIFE
+122 GSGTNDDKYKTGIFK
-137 NIITDGTHHTPS
+137 NIIIDGTHTPS
-149 DSTQQKVDKYRKNQ
+149 DSTKEKVNKYRMNQ
-163 VFLNSKLTVEQGG
+163 VFLNSKLTVEQDGH
-176 YLYIG
+176 LYIG
-181 GVNGSDESL
+181 GVNGSDENL

-211 IEGEVTCWGYIK
+211 IKGEVTCWGYIK

-231 SNVIVEKTGTLKTPL
+231 SNVIVEKTGTLKVPL
-246 VFYDFKGGGVSVAFN
+246 VFYDFKGGNVSVAFYL
-261 SAKIFPLSQWDMPN
+261 AKIFPLSQWDMPN

-287 LVGRWMLNMN
+287 LVGSWLLNMN
-297 NTYYSDDAQILA
+297 DTYFSGEAKILA
-309 SDHAFFNMTN
+309 SDNAFFNMAN

-334 YTTWTDSSFRY
+334 YTTWTDSSFWY
-345 KKGTKYDPNGKGL
+345 KKGTKYDPNEKGL
-358 TSFDLYGG
+358 TNFDLYGG

-377 QEIIGEA
+377 LGVIP
-384 AITYN
+384 YD
-389 IVSSKFDLPI
+389 IVSSEFDLPI

-426 HVYEDATLNQTNN
+426 HVYEEATLNQTNN
-439 VIYIQKIDYD
+439 VIYIQSINYD
-449 AASKDGSY
+449 EASKGGSY
-457 FYPELSSTSSIG
+457 SYPELSSTSSIG

-514 AGYKKATI
+514 AGYKKAKI

-575 VDEKYVIWKDGK
+575 VDKYVIWKDGK
-587 NSIPNLQID
+587 NLIPNLQID

-616 SKWKIGGKEYN
+616 SKWKIGNKEYN
-627 PGQSIIFDESI
+627 PGESIIFDKSI

-659 FSIKDTDYI
+659 FSIKDTKYI
-668 TGITP
+668 TGIDG
-673 SNADVDNKHFGDSFT
+673 SSADVNNKHFGDSFT
-688 SYKAESRSNHRG
+688 SYKAESRSNLKG
-700 DSWSGWYCVEEDKK
+700 DSWAGWYCVEEDKK
-714 IDEKNKQFTSTL
+714 IDKNNKQFTSTL

-734 ANNASLSFQATGS
+734 AEKASLSFQATG

-762 LYKQAGLLK
+762 SHKQAGLLK

-800 EKTYDVVHLIFDN
+800 EQTYDVIHLIFDN

-834 YFHTYD
+834 YLHTYD

-847 EFVFFKNSNGQFERI
+847 EFVFFKNSNSQIERI

-868 INKMVTKVCSPVT
+868 INKMVTRVCSPVT

-887 ISDNMLSITGGIT
+887 ISDNMLSMAGGIT

-932 SSFDKYLSKEL
+932 PSFDKYLSKEL

-952 AISIGK
+952 ALSIGK

-969 IDRWAGRL
+969 IDRWARRIS
-977 LH
+977 H

>member
-1 MRARKSLIRTILVVT
+1 MRTRKSLIRTILAVI

-108 NGTITAEWDGSRTN
+108 NGTITAEWDGSRTD
-122 GSGTNDDKNKTGIFE
+122 GSGTNDDKYKTGIFK
-137 NIITDGTHHTPS
+137 NIIIDGTHTPS
-149 DSTQQKVDKYRKNQ
+149 DSTKEKVNKYRMNQ
-163 VFLNSKLTVEQGG
+163 VFLNSKLTVEQDGH
-176 YLYIG
+176 LYIG
-181 GVNGSDESL
+181 GVNGSDENL

-211 IEGEVTCWGYIK
+211 IKGEVTCWGYIK

-231 SNVIVEKTGTLKTPL
+231 SNVIVEKTGTLKVPL
-246 VFYDFKGGGVSVAFN
+246 VFYDFKGGNVSVAFYL
-261 SAKIFPLSQWDMPN
+261 AKIFPLSQWDMPN

-287 LVGRWMLNMN
+287 LVGSWLLNMN
-297 NTYYSDDAQILA
+297 DTYFSGEAKILA
-309 SDHAFFNMTN
+309 SDNAFFNMAN

-334 YTTWTDSSFRY
+334 YTTWTDSSFWY

-358 TSFDLYGG
+358 TNFDLYGG

-377 QEIIGEA
+377 LGVIP
-384 AITYN
+384 YD
-389 IVSSKFDLPI
+389 IVSSEFDLPI

-426 HVYEDATLNQTNN
+426 HVYEEATLNQTNN
-439 VIYIQKIDYD
+439 VIYIQSINYD
-449 AASKDGSY
+449 EASKGGSY
-457 FYPELSSTSSIG
+457 SYPELSSTSSIG

-514 AGYKKATI
+514 AGYKKAKI

-575 VDEKYVIWKDGK
+575 VDKYVIWKDGK
-587 NSIPNLQID
+587 NLIPNLQID

-616 SKWKIGGKEYN
+616 SKWKIGNKEYN
-627 PGQSIIFDESI
+627 PGESIIFDKSI

-659 FSIKDTDYI
+659 FSIKDTKYI
-668 TGITP
+668 TGIDG
-673 SNADVDNKHFGDSFT
+673 SSADVNNKHFGDSFT
-688 SYKAESRSNHRG
+688 SYKAESRSNLKG
-700 DSWSGWYCVEEDKK
+700 DSWAGWYCVEEDKK
-714 IDEKNKQFTSTL
+714 IDKNNKQFTSTL

-734 ANNASLSFQATGS
+734 AEKASLSFQATG

-762 LYKQAGLLK
+762 SHKQAGLLK

-800 EKTYDVVHLIFDN
+800 EQTYDVIHLIFDN

-834 YFHTYD
+834 YLHTYD

-847 EFVFFKNSNGQFERI
+847 EFVFFKNSNSQIERI

-868 INKMVTKVCSPVT
+868 INKMVTRVCSPVT

-887 ISDNMLSITGGIT
+887 ISDNMLSMAGGIT

-958 GFISWNTIQSY
+958 GFISWNTIQFY

>member
-108 NGTITAEWDGSRTN
+108 NGTITAEWDGSRTD
-122 GSGTNDDKNKTGIFE
+122 GSGTNDDKYKTGIFK
-137 NIITDGTHHTPS
+137 NIIIDGTHHTPS
-149 DSTQQKVDKYRKNQ
+149 DSTKEKVAKYRMNQ

-181 GVNGSDESL
+181 GVNGSTESF

-211 IEGEVTCWGYIK
+211 IKGEVTCWGYIK

-231 SNVIVEKTGTLKTPL
+231 SNVIVEKTGTLKVPL
-246 VFYDFKGGGVSVAFN
+246 VFYDFKGGNVSVAFYI
-261 SAKIFPLSQWDMPN
+261 AKIFPLSQWDMPN

-287 LVGRWMLNMN
+287 LVGCWLLNMN
-297 NTYYSDDAQILA
+297 DTYFSGKAQILA
-309 SDHAFFNMTN
+309 SDNAFFNMAN

-334 YTTWTDSSFRY
+334 YTTWTDSSFWY

-377 QEIIGEA
+377 LGVIP
-384 AITYN
+384 YD
-389 IVSSKFDLPI
+389 IVSSNFDLPI

-449 AASKDGSY
+449 AASEGGSY

-514 AGYKKATI
+514 AGYKKAAV
-522 GYSTV
+522 GYSAV
-527 ETTSTASTELV
+527 ETTSTASTKLV
-538 ISNSGYKYKANSN
+538 ISNSGYEYETNSN
-551 INFISKGNYW
+551 TNFTSKGNYW

-575 VDEKYVIWKDGK
+575 IDERYVIWKDGK

-611 GVAVL
+611 GVAVV
-616 SKWKIGGKEYN
+616 SKWKIGDKEYN
-627 PGQSIIFDESI
+627 PGQSIILDKFI
-638 LDNGLKFEPVWVAS
+638 LVNGLKFEPVWVAS

-659 FSIKDTDYI
+659 FSVGDADADKKYIK
-668 TGITP
+668 ITP
-673 SNADVDNKHFGDSFT
+673 SNADVA
-688 SYKAESRSNHRG
+688 YKNLMILLLLI
-700 DSWSGWYCVEEDKK
+700 KP
-714 IDEKNKQFTSTL
+714 NL
-726 NFETYPKL
+726 N
-734 ANNASLSFQATGS
+734 QRMGR
-747 SSCILPSSLIMLPDG
+747 ILG
-762 LYKQAGLLK
+762 QAGIVLK
-771 PGDIVMS
+771 KVRKLMK
-778 FNHETGRLEPTEIII
+778 R
-793 NDDIDEP
+793 
-800 EKTYDVVHLIFDN
+800 
-813 GNETDIVYEHGFFDL
+813 
-828 TLNKYV
+828 
-834 YFHTYD
+834 
-840 ACNFIGH
+840 
-847 EFVFFKNSNGQFERI
+847 KNNSHP
-862 KLIQVI
+862 L
-868 INKMVTKVCSPVT
+868 
-881 ANNLNI
+881 
-887 ISDNMLSITGGIT
+887 
-900 GLFNIFEYENESL
+900 
-913 KYNIKKKNEDIKK
+913 
-926 YGLLDY
+926 
-932 SSFDKYLSKEL
+932 
-943 YDKLPCKYM
+943 
-952 AISIGK
+952 
-958 GFISWNTIQSY
+958 
-969 IDRWAGRL
+969 
-977 LH
+977 

>member
-1 MRARKSLIRTILVVT
+1 MRARKSLIRAILAVI

-44 DNNARK
+44 DNDARK
-50 VAYSTTTN
+50 VAYSTTTK

-70 TTSGGTTYI
+70 TSSGGTTYI
-79 LPGKNPSINNDCSVG
+79 LPGKNPSINNDCSVV

-122 GSGTNDDKNKTGIFE
+122 DSGTKDDKYTTGIFK

-149 DSTQQKVDKYRKNQ
+149 DSTQGKVDKYRMNQ

-181 GVNGSDESL
+181 GVNGSTETL

-211 IEGEVTCWGYIK
+211 IEGEVICWGYIK

-231 SNVIVEKTGTLKTPL
+231 SNVIVEKTGTLKVPL
-246 VFYDFKGGGVSVAFN
+246 VFYDFKGGNVSVAFYLK
-261 SAKIFPLSQWDMPN
+261 KIFPLSQWDMPN

-287 LVGRWMLNMN
+287 LVGRWLLNMN
-297 NTYYSDDAQILA
+297 DTYFSGEAQILA
-309 SDHAFFNMTN
+309 SDNAFFIMTN

-366 GEFGTLSVSFK
+366 GAFETLKVSFK
-377 QEIIGEA
+377 LGLT
-384 AITYN
+384 TYD
-389 IVSSKFDLPI
+389 IVSSDFDLPI

-414 GNKIKFMPGSLL
+414 GKKIKFMPGSLL
-426 HVYEDATLNQTNN
+426 HVYEDATLNQINNVN
-439 VIYIQKIDYD
+439 VIYIQSINYD
-449 AASKDGSY
+449 EASKGGSY
-457 FYPELSSTSSIG
+457 FYPELSSASSIG

-514 AGYKKATI
+514 AGYKKK
-522 GYSTV
+522 GPLYSAV
-527 ETTSTASTELV
+527 ETTSTASTGLV

-551 INFISKGNYW
+551 TNFISKGNYW

-575 VDEKYVIWKDGK
+575 VDKYVIWKDGK

-596 DTFTLPTVDDISLNS
+596 DTFTLPTVDDISLKS
-611 GVAVL
+611 GVAVV
-616 SKWKIGGKEYN
+616 SKWKIGDKEYN

-638 LDNGLKFEPVWVAS
+638 LVNGLKFEPVWVAS
-652 GKIITLS
+652 QKIITLS
-659 FSIKDTDYI
+659 FSIRDKDYI
-668 TGITP
+668 TKITD
-673 SNADVDNKHFGDSFT
+673 SSADVDNKHFGDSFT
-688 SYKAESRSNHRG
+688 SYKAESKSNWKG
-700 DSWSGWYCVEEDKK
+700 DSWAGWYCVEENKK

-734 ANNASLSFQATGS
+734 ADNASLSFQATGY
-747 SSCILPSSLIMLPDG
+747 PSFF
-762 LYKQAGLLK
+762 
-771 PGDIVMS
+771 
-778 FNHETGRLEPTEIII
+778 FN
-793 NDDIDEP
+793 
-800 EKTYDVVHLIFDN
+800 
-813 GNETDIVYEHGFFDL
+813 
-828 TLNKYV
+828 YV
-834 YFHTYD
+834 T
-840 ACNFIGH
+840 
-847 EFVFFKNSNGQFERI
+847 
-862 KLIQVI
+862 
-868 INKMVTKVCSPVT
+868 
-881 ANNLNI
+881 
-887 ISDNMLSITGGIT
+887 
-900 GLFNIFEYENESL
+900 
-913 KYNIKKKNEDIKK
+913 
-926 YGLLDY
+926 
-932 SSFDKYLSKEL
+932 
-943 YDKLPCKYM
+943 
-952 AISIGK
+952 
-958 GFISWNTIQSY
+958 
-969 IDRWAGRL
+969 
-977 LH
+977 

>member
-1 MRARKSLIRTILVVT
+1 M
-16 TMPGLVSG
+16 
-24 IGFSSWITV
+24 
-33 SSQEIK
+33 
-39 TTDIK
+39 
-44 DNNARK
+44 
-50 VAYSTTTN
+50 Y
-58 LYYTTVEKALLE
+58 
-70 TTSGGTTYI
+70 GG
-79 LPGKNPSINNDCSVG
+79 GA
-94 SGVTLCIPMTFNDA
+94 F
-108 NGTITAEWDGSRTN
+108 
-122 GSGTNDDKNKTGIFE
+122 
-137 NIITDGTHHTPS
+137 
-149 DSTQQKVDKYRKNQ
+149 
-163 VFLNSKLTVEQGG
+163 
-176 YLYIG
+176 
-181 GVNGSDESL
+181 
-190 VKNQVTGQY
+190 
-199 SEITMSSKASLD
+199 
-211 IEGEVTCWGYIK
+211 
-223 EADKSNNG
+223 
-231 SNVIVEKTGTLKTPL
+231 GTLK
-246 VFYDFKGGGVSVAFN
+246 
-261 SAKIFPLSQWDMPN
+261 
-275 IQSQLTVNYGGK
+275 
-287 LVGRWMLNMN
+287 
-297 NTYYSDDAQILA
+297 
-309 SDHAFFNMTN
+309 
-319 ENSKAVIK
+319 
-327 YNPSSYL
+327 
-334 YTTWTDSSFRY
+334 
-345 KKGTKYDPNGKGL
+345 
-358 TSFDLYGG
+358 
-366 GEFGTLSVSFK
+366 VSFK
-377 QEIIGEA
+377 LGLT
-384 AITYN
+384 TYD
-389 IVSSKFDLPI
+389 IVSSDFDLPI

-457 FYPELSSTSSIG
+457 FYPELSSASSIG

-514 AGYKKATI
+514 AGYKKD
-522 GYSTV
+522 GPLYSPV

-551 INFISKGNYW
+551 INFTSKGNYW

-575 VDEKYVIWKDGK
+575 IDERYVIWKDGK

-611 GVAVL
+611 GVAVV
-616 SKWKIGGKEYN
+616 SKWKIGDKEYN
-627 PGQSIIFDESI
+627 PGQSIILDKFI
-638 LDNGLKFEPVWVAS
+638 LVNGLKFEPVWVAS

-659 FSIKDTDYI
+659 FSVGDADADKKYIK
-668 TGITP
+668 ITP
-673 SNADVDNKHFGDSFT
+673 SNADVAYKKFNDSFT
-688 SYKAESRSNHRG
+688 SYKAESQSKNG
-700 DSWSGWYCVEEDKK
+700 KDSWAGWYCVEEGKK
-714 IDEKNKQFTSTL
+714 IDEEKKQFTSTL

-734 ANNASLSFQATGS
+734 ADKASLSFQATAR
-747 SSCILPSSLIMLPDG
+747 CILPSSLIMLPDG

-771 PGDIVMS
+771 SGDIVMS

-800 EKTYDVVHLIFDN
+800 EQTYDVIHLIFDN

-834 YFHTYD
+834 YLHTYD

-847 EFVFFKNSNGQFERI
+847 EFVFFKNSNGQIERI

-868 INKMVTKVCSPVT
+868 INKMVTRVCSPVT

-887 ISDNMLSITGGIT
+887 ISDNMLSMPGGIT

-913 KYNIKKKNEDIKK
+913 KYDIKKKNEDIKK

-969 IDRWAGRL
+969 IDRWARIL

>member
-1 MRARKSLIRTILVVT
+1 MRTRKSLIRTILAVI

-108 NGTITAEWDGSRTN
+108 NGTITAEWDGSRTD
-122 GSGTNDDKNKTGIFE
+122 GSGTNDDKYKTGIFK
-137 NIITDGTHHTPS
+137 NIIIDGTHTPS
-149 DSTQQKVDKYRKNQ
+149 DSTKEKVNKYRMNQ
-163 VFLNSKLTVEQGG
+163 VFLNSKLTVEQDGH
-176 YLYIG
+176 LYIG
-181 GVNGSDESL
+181 GVNGSDENL

-211 IEGEVTCWGYIK
+211 IKGEVTCWGYIK

-231 SNVIVEKTGTLKTPL
+231 SNVIVEKTGTLKVPL
-246 VFYDFKGGGVSVAFN
+246 VFYDFKGGNVSVAFYL
-261 SAKIFPLSQWDMPN
+261 AKIFPLSQWDMPN

-287 LVGRWMLNMN
+287 LVGSWLLNMN
-297 NTYYSDDAQILA
+297 DTYFSGEAKILA
-309 SDHAFFNMTN
+309 SDNAFFNMAN

-334 YTTWTDSSFRY
+334 YTTWTDSSFWY

-358 TSFDLYGG
+358 TNFDLYGG

-377 QEIIGEA
+377 LGVIP
-384 AITYN
+384 YD
-389 IVSSKFDLPI
+389 IVSSEFDLPI

-426 HVYEDATLNQTNN
+426 HVYEEATLNQTNN
-439 VIYIQKIDYD
+439 VIYIQSINYD
-449 AASKDGSY
+449 EASKGGSY
-457 FYPELSSTSSIG
+457 SYPELSSTSSIG

-514 AGYKKATI
+514 AGYKKAKI

-575 VDEKYVIWKDGK
+575 VDKYVIWKDGK
-587 NSIPNLQID
+587 NLIPNLQID

-616 SKWKIGGKEYN
+616 SKWKIGNKEYN
-627 PGQSIIFDESI
+627 PGESIIFDKSI

-659 FSIKDTDYI
+659 FSIKDTKYI
-668 TGITP
+668 TGIDG
-673 SNADVDNKHFGDSFT
+673 SSADVNNKHFGDSFT
-688 SYKAESRSNHRG
+688 SYKAESRSNLKG
-700 DSWSGWYCVEEDKK
+700 DSWAGWYCVEEDKK
-714 IDEKNKQFTSTL
+714 IDKNNKQFTSTL

-734 ANNASLSFQATGS
+734 AEKASLSFQATG

-762 LYKQAGLLK
+762 SHKQAGLLK

-800 EKTYDVVHLIFDN
+800 EQTYDVIHLIFGN

-828 TLNKYV
+828 KLNKYV
-834 YFHTYD
+834 YLHTYD

-847 EFVFFKNSNGQFERI
+847 EFVFFKNSNSQIERI

-868 INKMVTKVCSPVT
+868 INKMVTRVCSPVT

-887 ISDNMLSITGGIT
+887 ISDNMLSMAGGIT

-969 IDRWAGRL
+969 IDRWARRIS
-977 LH
+977 H